1 MPATIRIKRSSNV
14 DTPANLKVGEI
25 AYSYADTS
33 KKLFIGIGPEINVTG
48 DASRVATI
56 GGEYFTTLFPD
67 NPGIA
72 QDGRLV
78 LLDDSRGLDYLKL
91 QSLVGDSGSF
101 NNLSV
106 DSAYIR
112 FFNAD
117 SAVIKGLISD
127 SAHITFLE
135 ADSAYIHDL
144 RVDSAYIQFA
154 DIDSSHIDN
163 LRVDS
168 AYIRHFDMDSGHID
182 NVSIDSAYIKYMD
195 VDSGHVDNLTVD
207 SAYIK
212 YADIDSGHI
221 DNVSI
226 DSAYIKYAD
235 IDSGHIDN
243 VSIDSA
249 YIKYMDVD
257 SGHIDNVTIDS
268 AYIKYA
274 DIDSAYINDVTI
286 DSAYIKYALI
296 DHTDIDSADIGQV
309 DIDSAYISRADIDSA
324 YVGQLMSDSARITYA
339 HIETSYQ
346 PLITGPAEIVIDPA
360 GIGDNTG
367 RVLIKGDLQ
376 VDGIQTI
383 INSTTVTVND
393 KNIILADEAMDSAA
407 ADGAGIT
414 VFSNRSYND
423 PVHGRGSFT
432 YQADASGFQGQVSP
446 APGLWKSSLPMEI
459 AGGLHIGGKLSGVD
473 SAHIARISGSSIL
486 YDSGRIGQ
494 FVSDSA
500 MIRELEGLRA
510 VYALGYF
517 DKIFVDSIYSL
528 QLTPH
533 GILSSEP
540 GQGRLINDDGFIRT
554 QNRTWQDHLGSL
566 DGIHFGKETVNGKG
580 PDPTA
585 DSSYYHLTLTK
596 SGNIFAEGFRIGGD
610 YHKPTGQSASLTL
623 NYGSQTGKG
632 TSYAHDFYG
641 LELNDSQLTSTLQ
654 KNVFKSDYSFDSAT
668 IGGGVHA
675 VLYDSVGN
683 PGSSL
688 ISLKGALDSNLIS
701 FHKDGSI
708 DFYGNMYRKGERFI
722 GGGIFEKQF
731 SPYDVNDV
739 FYLPTIREPGVTDVF
754 QIGARM
760 GIGTDRPA
768 HALDF
773 RTDTTLI
780 GNLFQV
786 SGKLN
791 TSAQY
796 YALNPVGAGSPSI
809 NDQYQIVVDLDSDK
823 SRMIFDPAKARFR
836 AGYFVT
842 GTIKNT
848 EMGTYSTAFG
858 KNTIAKGTASYAQG
872 DSSETYAD
880 GSFVSGIKSIIGA
893 GATTSIAIG
902 KENIISGNALTS
914 IAFGEGNEITS
925 SQGIA
930 IGKDNTAVGEK
941 AISIGDTQVTSGTG
955 AVGIG
960 IGNQITGSAS
970 IAIGGTSAAGNT
982 VSATNSVALGFSHNI
997 AGSYNFAF
1005 GEGITFPSTAQ
1016 GSFGFGKNV
1025 NVGGDRSIGINLG
1038 TGQAGT
1044 VGEFLPLSNTHD
1056 NFMSIQ
1062 GGNVTIGSD
1071 SDLTRMAVPVSSG
1084 VGNLYVTGDLIY
1096 SGENL
1101 KLLADGTLLQ
1111 NSPWS
1116 DNGLQITYTNGN
1128 KPIGMHVAVP
1138 NVPVEAE
1145 GNRGFIFR
1153 GNYSGSYTSKIGQGE
1168 PFFDSADTTKA
1179 LSSFSNVSSNV
1190 SLMAYY
1196 PLGDVFRVGQINANA
1211 DHRND
1216 TIGAHSIGMGYFN
1229 RVDGD
1234 YGVVLGGDQS
1244 RVDGN
1249 YSVAIGGR
1257 YLKADGQYA
1266 TNIGGYTNSTANRTN
1281 VTGNYSSNFG
1291 GSYAL
1296 TVGGTYNTNV
1306 GGYQN
1311 TMLGNYNIIAGG
1323 YINETTADAEW
1334 GAIVGGQHNDLAG
1347 DIGVIIGGYNNDITS
1362 TSTTSGIFSSYSS
1375 EISGDHGVIVGGQS
1389 VTISSGGSTTGNAS
1403 LGGYSINI
1411 SGDNNTNVGG
1421 YSNTLTG
1428 GRWNTT
1434 VGGRALEITAN
1445 ANYSINL
1452 GGYNNA
1458 IDASYSANIAGE
1470 NTDIGTNANY
1480 SVNVGGYNTH
1490 LDAGYSVNIGGY
1502 NTDIG
1507 DVSGN
1512 LSTSYS
1518 INIGGYGNKIGS
1530 SARTVANSVVIG
1542 GASGNPNEMRSTNS
1556 YFMGEGNK
1564 DSATAHS
1571 TYQIYSGGPLVYGV
1585 GSLGTQSKNYW
1596 IGFNNTVAGG
1606 STGYIN
1612 VTPATNVSE
1621 NFIFGQGN
1629 TIHTT
1634 NGKGNFIIGR
1644 DVTLTGNQENQII
1657 LNNPDSAL
1665 DTYLDN
1671 TKVAIGKHTAE
1682 YALDIR
1688 GTLRIGGSKVN
1699 GVNQVGG
1706 DSYIAS
1712 ILINDQDIR
1721 DYVAGVDPSNK
1732 QIEIEQP
1739 AVALP
1744 TATVV
1749 SIEQSNPGI
1758 VIIRNTNGILTDGK
1772 TVEFSLPSLTNIGQF
1787 LNDSI
1792 FAIKNVVGG
1801 IGDSFELYDG
1811 ATFADVATRVGVNT
1825 SKGTVRNKGV
1835 AGNITLGTGTPNVGT
1850 AYDSSQFD
1858 SAGTAAN
1865 GVPTAEIVFGQ
1876 YLSLKALPI
1885 VAGGAGTIAPKRFQS
1900 SVIIDSDLIVQ
1911 GTVTLNDSV
1920 GIGKDLVVGG
1930 NLDVSTGYLKTGGY
1944 LDVNTH
1950 GKFGDSVTIG
1960 TSLDV
1965 GTTAV
1970 IGDSVQISGDLTVAG
1985 AVTLSGGIK
1994 TATTFKST
2002 DSMQIG
2008 GRLSGVTNLDM
2019 AGGIK
2024 TATTFKSTDS
2034 MQIGGRL
2041 SGVTNLDMAGAIQ
2054 TVTTYKGTD
2063 SMQIGGRLSGVT
2075 NLDMAGSL
2083 ETVTTYKGTDS
2094 MQIGGRLSGVTNLD
2108 MAGSLETVTTYK
2120 GTDSMQ
2126 IGGRLSGVTNL
2137 DMAGAIQTAT
2147 TFKSTDSMT
2156 IGGRLSGV
2164 TNLDMAGAIQT
2175 VTTFKSTD
2183 SMTIGG
2189 DLTVAGAVSGVTSL
2203 TASGPITFA
2212 DSIRIGG
2219 SVRWLDNSVD
2229 DSFYIGNLSFDSY
2242 VLRPNSKILSSV
2254 VSYFDTD
2261 YVQQRVD
2268 SFNSWVIYPDAL
2280 VYNPNDGHKT
2290 VAIGLTNNQ
2299 TWTGWNPD
2307 INGGGNAAY
2316 ASNLSKTGTTIDDAT
2331 DDSNLTLTS
2340 YNTRHTDFSSGVG
2353 DSIGLDVQGRIN
2365 IRTTDKEGDDYI
2377 SNPPIV
2383 FSGDGGTQTAW
2394 PNKSWLRQTG
2404 YIDQPYIRSKIDAE
2418 FLQEAFTANST
2429 ASEESKAFF
2438 RSMLDSAYIISVWD
2452 SDYYWKHD
2460 SFNAV
2465 YIGAPGQLY
2474 DGTHASGLYYDGS
2487 IKVAINKRG
2496 DSATHNLDLR
2506 GNARFEKNL
2515 LVEDSVTIAGS
2526 LSGVTSLDASG
2537 PVTFADSMQIG
2548 GSLSGV
2554 TRLTTSDSVV
2564 IGGSLRV
2571 ESDLTIGGGL
2581 TTIGHF
2587 NIDSFVNIGG
2597 AVKIGSFN
2605 GRDSGDG
2612 LGVYD
2617 ASQIKGKNGLYVGDS
2632 THLRGGL
2639 KVLGHDNVLQE
2650 AYTFTIDSNYVQE
2663 TQTVSLNNTQIQN
2676 AFGPNDADS
2685 HIVLSFTDSVD
2696 FNFLRITR
2704 TTSAGATVLLN
2715 RYIDY
2720 DSLGN
2725 RTLFDSSQYGYGSP
2739 SHNLMTNENRLKNVY
2754 IKEPSVLNTDTQLHG
2769 AELVA
2774 QSDSNSKLSII
2785 IGDTIIAVGGTSIP
2799 RVSNI
2804 IDDANNSLAINAGIS
2819 LFGVVDPIVKL
2830 TDSIG
2835 VVKGQL
2841 LKDRDFTIVDSFEI
2855 RVFSDLNVVPGLF
2868 PSAYGVTD
2876 SAKMILGDKI
2886 TIQDRT
2892 PTLTSRTEI
2901 VGPTNLFGHV
2911 TLGNEAMAHAAYP
2924 GYPHTGSRLT
2934 THDSFVVK
2942 GGMHFESSGDPV
2954 NRKRIQFDADVH
2966 VDSGKVWYF
2975 GPKKTVSHKVP
2986 ASLIDATQDAYGH
2999 YQNINPATTFDS
3011 NLIVGMDSHIVQH
3024 VKATTDPIDLNAT
3037 RLTVN
3042 NLSIR
3047 DGSVFLYGPLRTR
3060 SHLKQ
3065 DSDGIGGLLGKV
3077 ESDGSYDGTITGIQR
3092 YIDSQYQVT
3101 LDSHVVDILQNPP
3114 LPVLN
3119 FLKPVTFSKPVIM
3132 QDSLTVQFVNADSA
3146 SIDQLVSDSAY
3157 IKYARI
3163 DSSYI
3168 SQLIVDSSRIGHL
3181 IVTDSAT
3188 IKQFTSDSAR
3198 ISQLDVDSAYIKLLK
3213 ADQILDTYI
3222 SQLLVDSA
3230 NIGQLDVDSAY
3241 IKQLK
3246 WDVVDSGYIKY
3257 AQIDDAYISQLL
3269 VDSARISQLDVD
3281 SAYIKT
3287 AKIDSSYQT
3296 LIRGPSEITIDPLDV
3311 GTNTGK
3317 IHVKGSFE
3325 LTNGDFTLDSMSRMF
3340 VGEPIDFYKYE
3351 SDGSGNKTTFPENVL
3366 NPNHEGQ
3373 KYQRFQHFFDRSS
3386 NHFQTFDNT
3395 KVDAGNVVYKYESDG
3410 SPVISGKG
3418 FTTPTGNLHH
3428 ILVDSFDVVN
3438 TDNSLNIFRKTHRLD
3453 LDSHIG
3459 RIVDSDYIGIR
3470 LQTPWKIENVSLGV
3484 QKKIF
3489 YDDEGAVII
3498 GPKSLLTGD
3507 LATRFVVDSGNVMFL
3522 SNNFQSGIS
3531 IGAGGA
3537 GIADNDV
3544 STVIRG
3550 NVPNKGAEAR
3560 FMWIP
3565 QRGALRIGALDQAG
3579 AADYWEDSEVGYQSI
3594 AIGNNTKAS
3603 HFSTALGFNVQVGE
3617 VKKSAT
3623 SASKN
3628 NNNSVAFGQGID
3640 MPQRNSVAMG
3650 IGIITR
3656 PTSNSS
3662 GTPVPNNP
3670 FIYNKE
3676 QIVSLG
3682 SKINSAGSFNTSLG
3696 NRITIGFNTG
3706 IANDQSSFPFMNPS
3720 TANNVTAIGRDLLAY
3735 KTSDRSLMIGA
3746 NSVVKKED
3754 TTSIGNNNQ
3763 LDKQYTIAIGND
3775 NLLQKE
3781 DALAIGQNIIMRS
3794 SAQGAVGVG
3803 KEVTV
3808 HGKNAVAMG
3817 RNVHVTSGTGAVA
3830 IGADGKVT
3838 GTGGVFVGS
3847 QGTASQKSVAVGSS
3861 VFAGN
3866 HGVAIGKNV
3875 RSHGSQGS
3883 IALGYNAYSGS
3894 GGFAIGNNVVGK
3906 TGAVMVGQG
3915 NSGANYST
3923 IFGLNSTSKTGGVA
3937 IGSYVQNT
3945 GNYAV
3950 AMGRSVQAAAA
3961 TAAMGIYVKT
3971 LGARSVAIG
3980 GGTSALP
3987 NVARQDAVSIGYSN
4001 DAGSKSVVIGKN
4013 NTMLAGT
4020 SSIPGITVG
4029 TDNTNNSK
4037 ANIYGSNNS
4046 GNSYVSVYGSGQS
4059 GASTSS
4065 TNTPSTAMVYG
4076 IGNTITANG
4085 GLAFGKQN
4093 IVELNGLAF
4102 GSSNDVQKEGLA
4114 FGYDNEV
4121 NLGIGNG
4128 NTTHSI
4134 AFGRGNA
4141 SDTEAIALGRNNVA
4155 THGAIAI
4162 GNTVTATGATGNQGG
4177 IGLGRNITVYGQNAL
4192 GLGTNITVGGAIN
4205 SAANSVGIGLGTT
4218 ATTVSTDNTLSIQG
4232 GQVVIEQDEINI
4244 VPATA
4249 IQYKSEAAYGSYGD
4263 GGTDISCEKVNENGR
4278 AGIKYALEVNGPI
4291 NVNGTDA
4298 AGNEHDFYMQGMR
4311 LYNYIRYVAADSAWI
4326 LSAADQE
4333 YVEGIINKEYLRTTC
4348 TNDTFFQK
4356 SPSGG
4361 ASHLVYK
4368 GATDFEFVGI
4378 NLDNTTADKTPGY
4391 LRYGPDDQ
4399 GVYKSNVNYTL
4410 DVNGNVNLEGLTYQ
4424 GDVILPTGGLDSNIY
4439 LNHYTNQIYYQITP
4453 DSATAF
4459 FDSAYVADRYSFGS
4473 NPSGADSNAIINM
4486 VDEDFINQL
4495 VRPVWPDSAYIDG
4508 KLDSVVGGDIIA
4520 FRVKHI
4526 LSAKYGDLTTLEKA
4540 LGRGEAQ
4547 FTNPTGFEATYGTKV
4562 GIGKI
4567 TYSHWDSNPSRV
4579 GVQTQLR
4586 TSGVTGVTAG
4596 QEAIETLGPTIGNL
4610 TTGMGLAVGGKV
4622 VIHGTQEPITGATE
4636 LPALEI
4642 FNGHI
4647 EVNGE
4652 KLVLDTPWDE
4662 GASYT
4667 TYKSPNKFIGIGK
4680 ISPSFHF
4687 DVNGKINA
4695 DSGLFVDG
4703 TNIKDIYDSDWVKTT
4718 ITEDY
4723 IKTDLNVD
4731 SAYIMSTHKAVG
4743 DIIPALDTVYDLGS
4757 PTERFR
4763 DIYLSGNS
4771 ISLGEVII
4779 SSNASGLELSDSAGN
4794 LLKFGGIDSDAISHF
4809 IDSSY
4814 VQLRADSNWI
4824 FSAVTQ
4830 EYVRSKADSNYI
4842 KSFIN
4847 SSYVFNITDTKYD
4860 SALFLSAADSD
4871 YVKTVAS
4878 SDYVLGIADSDYVK
4892 TVASSG
4898 YVLGIA
4904 DSNYVK
4910 TFINSAYVLG
4920 IADSNYLKVNIDSS
4934 YIKGIITPAYVKT
4947 SNNIDSA
4954 FIKGIADSN
4963 HIQSAADSNYLKTH
4977 IDSSYVK
4984 GIADS
4989 SYVKGF
4995 IDSAYVFNITDTKY
5009 DSAFILSA
5017 ADSAYVTTVIDAKLA
5032 ATGHILP
5039 ELDSAFDIG
5048 SPTKKFKDLYLS
5060 GSTINIGNTRITAAP
5075 AGLKITDNV
5084 GNDAKVLGIDS
5095 DAILGFVDSAYVD
5108 LRVPFNKVTIPH
5120 ILGIADS
5127 SHIKTHADSNYVKTF
5142 IDSEYVK
5149 GIADSGY
5156 IQGFISTPYIRGI
5169 IDSAHINPIT
5179 GIGTRDVDF
5188 GGNTIYYNNTFAF
5201 TNQLPSATTYKGMV
5215 VYDNQAQLPK
5225 IAVGAD
5231 WHELARTSDI
5241 RAIADSAVATLVA
5254 SAPAA
5259 LDTLNELAAAMGDD
5273 ANFSTTLTNSIAA
5286 KLPLSGGTMTGAI
5299 DMGSNNITTTG
5310 KMLYSN
5316 VYSAEGDLPSAS
5328 TYHGMFAHV
5337 HGTGKG
5343 YFAHAG
5349 NWVKLAN
5356 FDDISSTV
5364 DSAYVAARTNA
5375 GTDSASIVNMIDS
5388 AYVQARQTSGGGG
5401 GGLDSSL
5408 TISLID
5414 SAYVSARSGSTAFT
5428 SSITSYYYTAT
5439 ANQTVFTGSDNNS
5452 ANLSYDVNSVTVFLN
5467 GINLLKGT
5475 DYNTTDTSTIT
5486 LVTGAKVGDE
5496 LVINAL
5502 SQISA
5507 SSGAINASVISVVD
5521 SAYVA
5526 ARTTAGTDSASIIN
5540 MIDSDYVAARSSS
5553 SGGGLTIS
5561 DNPPASPSVGSMWFD
5576 PEALETYVY
5585 YTDSDNTSQWVKS
5598 NPTGIGLSAVTSIVD
5613 SDYVAARTTAGAAN
5627 WTEITST
5634 PVTATANQR
5643 LIIDTSTTKTINLPV
5658 SANLGDEIR
5667 FIDGTGNAN
5676 TNNITINRNGHK
5688 IEASDSDLTVD
5699 VDRAAFGLVY
5709 YNATN
5714 GWLFTEK

>member
-1 MPATIRIKRSSNV
+1 
-14 DTPANLKVGEI
+14 
-25 AYSYADTS
+25 
-33 KKLFIGIGPEINVTG
+33 
-48 DASRVATI
+48 
-56 GGEYFTTLFPD
+56 
-67 NPGIA
+67 
-72 QDGRLV
+72 
-78 LLDDSRGLDYLKL
+78 
-91 QSLVGDSGSF
+91 
-101 NNLSV
+101 
-106 DSAYIR
+106 
-112 FFNAD
+112 
-117 SAVIKGLISD
+117 
-127 SAHITFLE
+127 
-135 ADSAYIHDL
+135 
-144 RVDSAYIQFA
+144 
-154 DIDSSHIDN
+154 
-163 LRVDS
+163 
-168 AYIRHFDMDSGHID
+168 
-182 NVSIDSAYIKYMD
+182 
-195 VDSGHVDNLTVD
+195 
-207 SAYIK
+207 
-212 YADIDSGHI
+212 
-221 DNVSI
+221 
-226 DSAYIKYAD
+226 
-235 IDSGHIDN
+235 
-243 VSIDSA
+243 
-249 YIKYMDVD
+249 
-257 SGHIDNVTIDS
+257 
-268 AYIKYA
+268 
-274 DIDSAYINDVTI
+274 
-286 DSAYIKYALI
+286 
-296 DHTDIDSADIGQV
+296 
-309 DIDSAYISRADIDSA
+309 
-324 YVGQLMSDSARITYA
+324 MSDSAKITYA

-346 PLITGPAEIVIDPA
+346 PLITGPADIVIDPSA
-360 GIGDNTG
+360 IDSNSG
-367 RVLIKGDLQ
+367 RVIIKGDLQ

-383 INSTTVTVND
+383 INSTTVSVND
-393 KNIILADEAMDSAA
+393 KNIILADSAMDSAA

-414 VFSNRSYND
+414 VFSNRSYNS
-423 PVHGRGSFT
+423 PIHGRGSFT

-500 MIRELEGLRA
+500 MISELEGLRA
-510 VYALGYF
+510 VYDLGYF
-517 DKIFVDSIYSL
+517 DKIFVDSMYSL

-623 NYGSQTGKG
+623 NYGSQTGRG

-675 VLYDSVGN
+675 VLYDSVGT

-731 SPYDVNDV
+731 SPYDINDV

-754 QIGARM
+754 QIGARI
-760 GIGTDRPA
+760 GIGTNRPA
-768 HALDF
+768 HAFDF

-786 SGKLN
+786 SGRLN

-796 YALNPVGAGSPSI
+796 YALNTVGAGSPSI

-823 SRMIFDPAKARFR
+823 SRMMFDPAKARFR

-880 GSFVSGIKSIIGA
+880 GSFVSGTKSIINA

-902 KENIISGNALTS
+902 KENIVSANALTS
-914 IAFGEGNEITS
+914 IAFGEGNQITS

-930 IGKDNTAVGEK
+930 IGKANTGVGDK
-941 AISIGDTQVTSGTG
+941 SISIGDTQVTSGTG
-955 AVGIG
+955 AVAIG

-1016 GSFGFGKNV
+1016 GSFAFGKNV

-1044 VGEFLPLSNTHD
+1044 VGEFIPLSNTHD

-1101 KLLADGTLLQ
+1101 KLLPDGTLLQ

-1266 TNIGGYTNSTANRTN
+1266 TNIGGYTNSTSNRTN

-1311 TMLGNYNIIAGG
+1311 NMLGNYNIIAGG

-1362 TSTTSGIFSSYSS
+1362 ASTTSGIFSSYSS
-1375 EISGDHGVIVGGQS
+1375 EISGDYNAIIGGLSNSLSGSRGVIVGGES

-1434 VGGRALEITAN
+1434 VGGRGLQITAN

-1452 GGYNNA
+1452 GGYNND
-1458 IDASYSANIAGE
+1458 IDASYSANIAGQ

-1490 LDAGYSVNIGGY
+1490 IDAEYSVNIGGY

-1507 DVSGN
+1507 DASGN

-1518 INIGGYGNKIGS
+1518 INIGGYDNKIGS

-1556 YFMGEGNK
+1556 YFIGEGNK

-1772 TVEFSLPSLTNIGQF
+1772 TVEFNLPSLTNIGQF

-1811 ATFADVATRVGVNT
+1811 ATFADVSTRVGVNT
-1825 SKGTVRNKGV
+1825 SKGTTRNKGAV
-1835 AGNITLGTGTPNVGT
+1835 GNITLGTGTPNVGT

-1885 VAGGAGTIAPKRFQS
+1885 VTGGAGTIAPKRFKS

-2024 TATTFKSTDS
+2024 TATTFKS
-2034 MQIGGRL
+2034 
-2041 SGVTNLDMAGAIQ
+2041 
-2054 TVTTYKGTD
+2054 TD

-2331 DDSNLTLTS
+2331 DDSNLTLAS
-2340 YNTRHTDFSSGVG
+2340 YNTRHTSFSSGVG

-2365 IRTTDKEGDDYI
+2365 IRTTDKEGDDYL

-2383 FSGDGGTQTAW
+2383 FSGDGGSQTAW

-2404 YIDQPYIRSKIDAE
+2404 YIDQPYIRSKIDAD
-2418 FLQEAFTANST
+2418 FLQETFTANPS
-2429 ASEESKAFF
+2429 ASAASKAFF
-2438 RSMLDSAYIISVWD
+2438 RSLLDSAYIISIWD

-2554 TRLTTSDSVV
+2554 TRLTTSDSAF
-2564 IGGSLRV
+2564 IGGNLHV

-2581 TTIGHF
+2581 TTIGFF

-2639 KVLGHDNVLQE
+2639 KVLGHDNVLEE
-2650 AYTFTIDSNYVQE
+2650 AYVFTIDSNYVQE

-2685 HIVLSFTDSVD
+2685 HIVLSFTDSVNFD
-2696 FNFLRITR
+2696 FLRITR
-2704 TTSAGATVLLN
+2704 TTSGGATVLLN

-2725 RTLFDSSQYGYGSP
+2725 RTLFDSSQYGYGGP
-2739 SHNLMTNENRLKNVY
+2739 SHNLMTNTNRLKNVY
-2754 IKEPSVLNTDTQLHG
+2754 IKEPSVLNSDTQLHG
-2769 AELVA
+2769 AELIP
-2774 QSDSNSKLSII
+2774 QNDSNSKPSII
-2785 IGDTIIAVGGTSIP
+2785 IGDRIIAVGGTSIP

-2804 IDDANNSLAINAGIS
+2804 IDNAGNSLAINAGLS

-2835 VVKGQL
+2835 TVKGQL

-2876 SAKMILGDKI
+2876 SASMILGDKI

-2911 TLGNEAMAHAAYP
+2911 TLGSEAMAHAAYP

-2966 VDSGKVWYF
+2966 VDSGKTWFF
-2975 GPKKTVSHKVP
+2975 GPKKTVTHVVP
-2986 ASLIDATQDAYGH
+2986 RSLIDATKDAYGH
-2999 YQNINPATTFDS
+2999 YQNINPETTFDS
-3011 NLIVGMDSHIVQH
+3011 HLIVGMDSHIVKN
-3024 VKATTDPIDLNAT
+3024 VTATTDPIGLNAVT
-3037 RLTVN
+3037 FTVN
-3042 NLSIR
+3042 NLAIR
-3047 DGSVFLYGPLRTR
+3047 PGNDFLFGPLRTKQE
-3060 SHLKQ
+3060 LKQ

-3077 ESDGSYDGTITGIQR
+3077 ESDGSYNGTITGNQR
-3092 YIDSQYQVT
+3092 YVDVQYQVT

-3119 FLKPVTFSKPVIM
+3119 FLKPVTFSKPVVM
-3132 QDSLTVQFVNADSA
+3132 QDSLSVKFVDADSA
-3146 SIDQLVSDSAY
+3146 SIDQLISDSAY

-3168 SQLIVDSSRIGHL
+3168 SQLIVDSSTIGHL

-3198 ISQLDVDSAYIKLLK
+3198 ISQLDADSAYIKILK

-3246 WDVVDSGYIKY
+3246 WDVVDSAYIKY
-3257 AQIDDAYISQLL
+3257 AQIDDAYVSQLL

-3340 VGEPIDFYKYE
+3340 VGEPVDFYKYE
-3351 SDGSGNKTTFPENVL
+3351 SDGSGNRTTFPENVL
-3366 NPNHEGQ
+3366 NPNHENH

-3395 KVDAGNVVYKYESDG
+3395 KVDAGNVVFKYESDG
-3410 SPVISGKG
+3410 SPVLGGKS

-3438 TDNSLNIFRKTHRLD
+3438 TDKSLNIFRKTHRLD

-3498 GPKSLLTGD
+3498 GPKTLLTGD

-3531 IGAGGA
+3531 TGAGGA

-3565 QRGALRIGALDQAG
+3565 QRGALRIGALDGFG
-3579 AADYWEDSEVGYQSI
+3579 ASNYWEDSEVGYQSI

-3603 HFSTALGFNVQVGE
+3603 HFSTALGFDVKVGE

-3623 SASKN
+3623 TASKN
-3628 NNNSVAFGQGID
+3628 NNNSVALGQGID

-3650 IGIITR
+3650 IGIIAR
-3656 PTSNSS
+3656 PTNNTS

-3682 SKINSAGSFNTSLG
+3682 SKINSAGAFNTSLG
-3696 NRITIGFNTG
+3696 NRITIGYNVG
-3706 IANDQSSFPFMNPS
+3706 IANDQSSFPLMNPS

-3735 KTSDRSLMIGA
+3735 RTSDRSLMIGA

-3781 DALAIGQNIIMRS
+3781 DALAVGQNIIMRS
-3794 SAQGAVGVG
+3794 SAKGAVGVG

-3830 IGADGKVT
+3830 IGADGKAT

-3847 QGTASQKSVAVGSS
+3847 QGTASSKSVAVGSS
-3861 VFAGN
+3861 VFAGSN
-3866 HGVAIGKNV
+3866 GVAIGKNV

-3950 AMGRSVQAAAA
+3950 AMGRSVQAAGA

-4013 NTMLAGT
+4013 NTMGAGT

-4093 IVELNGLAF
+4093 VVELNGLAF

-4121 NLGIGNG
+4121 NLGSGNS

-4134 AFGRGNA
+4134 AFGRGNT
-4141 SDTEAIALGRNNVA
+4141 SDTEAIALGRNNIA

-4162 GNTVTATGATGNQGG
+4162 GNTVTATGAAGNQGG

-4192 GLGTNITVGGAIN
+4192 GLGTNITVGGAVN

-4249 IQYKSEAAYGSYGD
+4249 IQYKSAAAYGSYGD
-4263 GGTDISCEKVNENGR
+4263 GGTDITCEKVNENGR
-4278 AGIKYALEVNGPI
+4278 AGTKYALEVNGPI

-4326 LSAADQE
+4326 LTAADQE

-4368 GATDFEFVGI
+4368 GANDFEFVGI
-4378 NLDNTTADKTPGY
+4378 NLDNSTATLTPGY
-4391 LRYGPDDQ
+4391 LRYGPDSN
-4399 GVYKSNVNYTL
+4399 GVYKTNVNYTL

-4439 LNHYTNQIYYQITP
+4439 LNHYTNVINYQITP
-4453 DSATAF
+4453 DSATEF
-4459 FDSAYVADRYSFGS
+4459 FDSAYVAERYSFGA
-4473 NPSGADSNAIINM
+4473 NPSGADSSAIIEM
-4486 VDEDFINQL
+4486 IDEDYINDL
-4495 VRPVWPDSAYIDG
+4495 VRTAWPDSAYIND

-4547 FTNPTGFEATYGTKV
+4547 FTNPTGFEATHGTKV

-4567 TYSHWDSNPSRV
+4567 SYSHWDSNPSRV

-4610 TTGMGLAVGGKV
+4610 TTGTGLAVGGKV
-4622 VIHGTQEPITGATE
+4622 VIHGTQEPITGAAE
-4636 LPALEI
+4636 QPALEI

-4652 KLVLDTPWDE
+4652 KLVLETPWDE

-4667 TYKSPNKFIGIGK
+4667 TYKSPSKFIGVGK
-4680 ISPSFHF
+4680 LSPSFTF

-4695 DSGLFVDG
+4695 DSGFFIDG
-4703 TNIKDIYDSDWVKTT
+4703 TNISEIYDSDWVKTT
-4718 ITEDY
+4718 VTEDY
-4723 IKTDLNVD
+4723 VKTELNID

-4743 DIIPALDTVYDLGS
+4743 DIIPALDTIYDLGS

-4842 KSFIN
+4842 KSFID
-4847 SSYVFNITDTKYD
+4847 SAYVFSITDGKYD

-4878 SDYVLGIADSDYVK
+4878 SGYVLGIADSNYVK

-4995 IDSAYVFNITDTKY
+4995 MDSAYVFNITDTKY

-5039 ELDSAFDIG
+5039 ELDSAFDLG

-5075 AGLKITDNV
+5075 AGLKVTDNA
-5084 GNDAKVLGIDS
+5084 GNSAKVLGIDS

-5241 RAIADSAVATLVA
+5241 RSIADSAAAALVA

-5259 LDTLNELAAAMGDD
+5259 LDTLNELAAAIGDD

-5316 VYSAEGDLPSAS
+5316 VYSVEGDLPSAS

-5364 DSAYVAARTNA
+5364 DSAYVQARQTS
-5375 GTDSASIVNMIDS
+5375 GGGGSVDSASIIALVDS
-5388 AYVQARQTSGGGG
+5388 AYVQARQTSGGG
-5401 GGLDSSL
+5401 
-5408 TISLID
+5408 
-5414 SAYVSARSGSTAFT
+5414 SGSFT
-5428 SSITSYYYTAT
+5428 STITSYYYTAT
-5439 ANQTVFTGSDNNS
+5439 SNQTVFTGSDQNS
-5452 ANLSYDVNSVTVFLN
+5452 NTLNYSVNSVTVFLN
-5467 GINLLKGT
+5467 GINLLKGV
-5475 DYNTTDTSTIT
+5475 DYNTTSSSTIT
-5486 LVTGAKVGDE
+5486 LINAANSGDE
-5496 LVINAL
+5496 IVINAL
-5502 SQISA
+5502 SQIGASTSTINSA
-5507 SSGAINASVISVVD
+5507 VSSVVD

-5526 ARTTAGTDSASIIN
+5526 ARVTAGTDSASIIN
-5540 MIDSDYVAARSSS
+5540 MIDSAYVAARSSS

-5576 PEALETYVY
+5576 PEVLETYVY

-5598 NPTGIGLSAVTSIVD
+5598 NPTGIGISSVTTLVD
-5613 SDYVAARTTAGAAN
+5613 SAYVAARTTAGAAN

-5634 PVTATANQR
+5634 PITATANQR
-5643 LIIDTSTTKTINLPV
+5643 LIIDTSTAKTINLPV

-5688 IEASDSDLTVD
+5688 IEASDSDLTID

-5709 YNATN
+5709 YNVAN

>member
-1 MPATIRIKRSSNV
+1 
-14 DTPANLKVGEI
+14 
-25 AYSYADTS
+25 
-33 KKLFIGIGPEINVTG
+33 
-48 DASRVATI
+48 
-56 GGEYFTTLFPD
+56 
-67 NPGIA
+67 
-72 QDGRLV
+72 
-78 LLDDSRGLDYLKL
+78 
-91 QSLVGDSGSF
+91 
-101 NNLSV
+101 
-106 DSAYIR
+106 
-112 FFNAD
+112 
-117 SAVIKGLISD
+117 
-127 SAHITFLE
+127 
-135 ADSAYIHDL
+135 
-144 RVDSAYIQFA
+144 
-154 DIDSSHIDN
+154 
-163 LRVDS
+163 
-168 AYIRHFDMDSGHID
+168 
-182 NVSIDSAYIKYMD
+182 
-195 VDSGHVDNLTVD
+195 
-207 SAYIK
+207 
-212 YADIDSGHI
+212 
-221 DNVSI
+221 
-226 DSAYIKYAD
+226 
-235 IDSGHIDN
+235 
-243 VSIDSA
+243 
-249 YIKYMDVD
+249 
-257 SGHIDNVTIDS
+257 
-268 AYIKYA
+268 
-274 DIDSAYINDVTI
+274 
-286 DSAYIKYALI
+286 
-296 DHTDIDSADIGQV
+296 
-309 DIDSAYISRADIDSA
+309 
-324 YVGQLMSDSARITYA
+324 
-339 HIETSYQ
+339 
-346 PLITGPAEIVIDPA
+346 
-360 GIGDNTG
+360 
-367 RVLIKGDLQ
+367 
-376 VDGIQTI
+376 
-383 INSTTVTVND
+383 
-393 KNIILADEAMDSAA
+393 
-407 ADGAGIT
+407 
-414 VFSNRSYND
+414 
-423 PVHGRGSFT
+423 
-432 YQADASGFQGQVSP
+432 
-446 APGLWKSSLPMEI
+446 
-459 AGGLHIGGKLSGVD
+459 
-473 SAHIARISGSSIL
+473 
-486 YDSGRIGQ
+486 
-494 FVSDSA
+494 
-500 MIRELEGLRA
+500 
-510 VYALGYF
+510 
-517 DKIFVDSIYSL
+517 
-528 QLTPH
+528 
-533 GILSSEP
+533 
-540 GQGRLINDDGFIRT
+540 
-554 QNRTWQDHLGSL
+554 
-566 DGIHFGKETVNGKG
+566 
-580 PDPTA
+580 
-585 DSSYYHLTLTK
+585 
-596 SGNIFAEGFRIGGD
+596 
-610 YHKPTGQSASLTL
+610 
-623 NYGSQTGKG
+623 
-632 TSYAHDFYG
+632 
-641 LELNDSQLTSTLQ
+641 
-654 KNVFKSDYSFDSAT
+654 
-668 IGGGVHA
+668 
-675 VLYDSVGN
+675 
-683 PGSSL
+683 
-688 ISLKGALDSNLIS
+688 
-701 FHKDGSI
+701 
-708 DFYGNMYRKGERFI
+708 
-722 GGGIFEKQF
+722 
-731 SPYDVNDV
+731 
-739 FYLPTIREPGVTDVF
+739 
-754 QIGARM
+754 
-760 GIGTDRPA
+760 
-768 HALDF
+768 
-773 RTDTTLI
+773 
-780 GNLFQV
+780 
-786 SGKLN
+786 
-791 TSAQY
+791 
-796 YALNPVGAGSPSI
+796 
-809 NDQYQIVVDLDSDK
+809 
-823 SRMIFDPAKARFR
+823 
-836 AGYFVT
+836 
-842 GTIKNT
+842 
-848 EMGTYSTAFG
+848 
-858 KNTIAKGTASYAQG
+858 
-872 DSSETYAD
+872 
-880 GSFVSGIKSIIGA
+880 
-893 GATTSIAIG
+893 
-902 KENIISGNALTS
+902 
-914 IAFGEGNEITS
+914 
-925 SQGIA
+925 
-930 IGKDNTAVGEK
+930 
-941 AISIGDTQVTSGTG
+941 
-955 AVGIG
+955 
-960 IGNQITGSAS
+960 
-970 IAIGGTSAAGNT
+970 
-982 VSATNSVALGFSHNI
+982 
-997 AGSYNFAF
+997 
-1005 GEGITFPSTAQ
+1005 
-1016 GSFGFGKNV
+1016 
-1025 NVGGDRSIGINLG
+1025 
-1038 TGQAGT
+1038 
-1044 VGEFLPLSNTHD
+1044 
-1056 NFMSIQ
+1056 
-1062 GGNVTIGSD
+1062 
-1071 SDLTRMAVPVSSG
+1071 
-1084 VGNLYVTGDLIY
+1084 
-1096 SGENL
+1096 
-1101 KLLADGTLLQ
+1101 
-1111 NSPWS
+1111 
-1116 DNGLQITYTNGN
+1116 
-1128 KPIGMHVAVP
+1128 
-1138 NVPVEAE
+1138 
-1145 GNRGFIFR
+1145 
-1153 GNYSGSYTSKIGQGE
+1153 
-1168 PFFDSADTTKA
+1168 
-1179 LSSFSNVSSNV
+1179 
-1190 SLMAYY
+1190 
-1196 PLGDVFRVGQINANA
+1196 
-1211 DHRND
+1211 
-1216 TIGAHSIGMGYFN
+1216 
-1229 RVDGD
+1229 
-1234 YGVVLGGDQS
+1234 
-1244 RVDGN
+1244 
-1249 YSVAIGGR
+1249 
-1257 YLKADGQYA
+1257 
-1266 TNIGGYTNSTANRTN
+1266 
-1281 VTGNYSSNFG
+1281 
-1291 GSYAL
+1291 
-1296 TVGGTYNTNV
+1296 
-1306 GGYQN
+1306 
-1311 TMLGNYNIIAGG
+1311 
-1323 YINETTADAEW
+1323 
-1334 GAIVGGQHNDLAG
+1334 
-1347 DIGVIIGGYNNDITS
+1347 
-1362 TSTTSGIFSSYSS
+1362 
-1375 EISGDHGVIVGGQS
+1375 
-1389 VTISSGGSTTGNAS
+1389 
-1403 LGGYSINI
+1403 
-1411 SGDNNTNVGG
+1411 
-1421 YSNTLTG
+1421 
-1428 GRWNTT
+1428 
-1434 VGGRALEITAN
+1434 
-1445 ANYSINL
+1445 
-1452 GGYNNA
+1452 
-1458 IDASYSANIAGE
+1458 
-1470 NTDIGTNANY
+1470 
-1480 SVNVGGYNTH
+1480 
-1490 LDAGYSVNIGGY
+1490 
-1502 NTDIG
+1502 
-1507 DVSGN
+1507 
-1512 LSTSYS
+1512 
-1518 INIGGYGNKIGS
+1518 
-1530 SARTVANSVVIG
+1530 
-1542 GASGNPNEMRSTNS
+1542 
-1556 YFMGEGNK
+1556 
-1564 DSATAHS
+1564 
-1571 TYQIYSGGPLVYGV
+1571 
-1585 GSLGTQSKNYW
+1585 
-1596 IGFNNTVAGG
+1596 
-1606 STGYIN
+1606 
-1612 VTPATNVSE
+1612 
-1621 NFIFGQGN
+1621 
-1629 TIHTT
+1629 
-1634 NGKGNFIIGR
+1634 
-1644 DVTLTGNQENQII
+1644 
-1657 LNNPDSAL
+1657 
-1665 DTYLDN
+1665 
-1671 TKVAIGKHTAE
+1671 
-1682 YALDIR
+1682 
-1688 GTLRIGGSKVN
+1688 
-1699 GVNQVGG
+1699 
-1706 DSYIAS
+1706 
-1712 ILINDQDIR
+1712 
-1721 DYVAGVDPSNK
+1721 
-1732 QIEIEQP
+1732 
-1739 AVALP
+1739 
-1744 TATVV
+1744 
-1749 SIEQSNPGI
+1749 
-1758 VIIRNTNGILTDGK
+1758 
-1772 TVEFSLPSLTNIGQF
+1772 
-1787 LNDSI
+1787 
-1792 FAIKNVVGG
+1792 
-1801 IGDSFELYDG
+1801 
-1811 ATFADVATRVGVNT
+1811 
-1825 SKGTVRNKGV
+1825 
-1835 AGNITLGTGTPNVGT
+1835 
-1850 AYDSSQFD
+1850 
-1858 SAGTAAN
+1858 
-1865 GVPTAEIVFGQ
+1865 
-1876 YLSLKALPI
+1876 
-1885 VAGGAGTIAPKRFQS
+1885 
-1900 SVIIDSDLIVQ
+1900 
-1911 GTVTLNDSV
+1911 
-1920 GIGKDLVVGG
+1920 
-1930 NLDVSTGYLKTGGY
+1930 
-1944 LDVNTH
+1944 
-1950 GKFGDSVTIG
+1950 
-1960 TSLDV
+1960 
-1965 GTTAV
+1965 
-1970 IGDSVQISGDLTVAG
+1970 
-1985 AVTLSGGIK
+1985 
-1994 TATTFKST
+1994 
-2002 DSMQIG
+2002 
-2008 GRLSGVTNLDM
+2008 
-2019 AGGIK
+2019 
-2024 TATTFKSTDS
+2024 
-2034 MQIGGRL
+2034 
-2041 SGVTNLDMAGAIQ
+2041 
-2054 TVTTYKGTD
+2054 
-2063 SMQIGGRLSGVT
+2063 MQIGGRLSGVT

-2331 DDSNLTLTS
+2331 DDSNLTLAS
-2340 YNTRHTDFSSGVG
+2340 YNTRHTSFSSGVG

-2365 IRTTDKEGDDYI
+2365 IRTTDKEGDDYL

-2383 FSGDGGTQTAW
+2383 FSGDGGSQTAW

-2404 YIDQPYIRSKIDAE
+2404 YIDQPYIRSKIDAD
-2418 FLQEAFTANST
+2418 FLQETFTANPS
-2429 ASEESKAFF
+2429 ASAASKAFF
-2438 RSMLDSAYIISVWD
+2438 RSLLDSAYIISIWD

-2554 TRLTTSDSVV
+2554 TRLTTSDSAF
-2564 IGGSLRV
+2564 IGGNLHV

-2581 TTIGHF
+2581 TTIGFF

-2639 KVLGHDNVLQE
+2639 KVLGHDNVLEE
-2650 AYTFTIDSNYVQE
+2650 AYVFTIDSNYVQE

-2685 HIVLSFTDSVD
+2685 HIVLSFTDSVNFD
-2696 FNFLRITR
+2696 FLRITR
-2704 TTSAGATVLLN
+2704 TTSGGATVLLN

-2725 RTLFDSSQYGYGSP
+2725 RTLFDSSQYGYGGP
-2739 SHNLMTNENRLKNVY
+2739 SHNLMTNTNRLKNVY
-2754 IKEPSVLNTDTQLHG
+2754 IKEPSVLNSDTQLHG
-2769 AELVA
+2769 AELIP
-2774 QSDSNSKLSII
+2774 QNDSNSKPSII
-2785 IGDTIIAVGGTSIP
+2785 IGDRIIAVGGTSIP

-2804 IDDANNSLAINAGIS
+2804 IDNAGNSLAINAGLS

-2835 VVKGQL
+2835 TVKGQL

-2876 SAKMILGDKI
+2876 SASMILGDKI

-2911 TLGNEAMAHAAYP
+2911 TLGSEAMAHAAYP

-2966 VDSGKVWYF
+2966 VDSGKTWFF
-2975 GPKKTVSHKVP
+2975 GPKKTVTHVVP
-2986 ASLIDATQDAYGH
+2986 RSLIDATKDAYGH
-2999 YQNINPATTFDS
+2999 YQNINPETTFDS
-3011 NLIVGMDSHIVQH
+3011 HLIVGMDSHIVKN
-3024 VKATTDPIDLNAT
+3024 VTATTDPIGLNAVT
-3037 RLTVN
+3037 FTVN
-3042 NLSIR
+3042 NLAIR
-3047 DGSVFLYGPLRTR
+3047 PGNDFLFGPLRTKQE
-3060 SHLKQ
+3060 LKQ

-3077 ESDGSYDGTITGIQR
+3077 ESDGSYNGTITGNQR
-3092 YIDSQYQVT
+3092 YVDVQYQVT

-3119 FLKPVTFSKPVIM
+3119 FLKPVTFSKPVVM
-3132 QDSLTVQFVNADSA
+3132 QDSLSVKFVDADSA
-3146 SIDQLVSDSAY
+3146 SIDQLISDSAY

-3168 SQLIVDSSRIGHL
+3168 SQLIVDSSTIGHL

-3188 IKQFTSDSAR
+3188 IKQFTSDSAK
-3198 ISQLDVDSAYIKLLK
+3198 ISQLDADSAYIKILK

-3246 WDVVDSGYIKY
+3246 WDVVDSAYIKY
-3257 AQIDDAYISQLL
+3257 AQIDDAYVSQLL

-3340 VGEPIDFYKYE
+3340 VGEPVDFYKYE
-3351 SDGSGNKTTFPENVL
+3351 SDGSGNRTTFPENVL
-3366 NPNHEGQ
+3366 NPNHENH

-3395 KVDAGNVVYKYESDG
+3395 KVDAGNVVFKYESDG
-3410 SPVISGKG
+3410 SPVLGGKS

-3438 TDNSLNIFRKTHRLD
+3438 TDKSLNIFRKTHRLD

-3498 GPKSLLTGD
+3498 GPKTLLTGD

-3531 IGAGGA
+3531 TGAGGA

-3565 QRGALRIGALDQAG
+3565 QRGALRIGALDGFG
-3579 AADYWEDSEVGYQSI
+3579 ASNYWEDSEVGYQSI

-3603 HFSTALGFNVQVGE
+3603 HFSTALGFDVKVGE

-3623 SASKN
+3623 TASKN
-3628 NNNSVAFGQGID
+3628 NNNSVALGQGID

-3650 IGIITR
+3650 IGIIAR
-3656 PTSNSS
+3656 PTNNTS

-3682 SKINSAGSFNTSLG
+3682 SKINSAGAFNTSLG
-3696 NRITIGFNTG
+3696 NRITIGYNVG
-3706 IANDQSSFPFMNPS
+3706 IANDQSSFPLMNPS

-3735 KTSDRSLMIGA
+3735 RTSDRSLMIGA

-3781 DALAIGQNIIMRS
+3781 DALAVGQNIIMRS
-3794 SAQGAVGVG
+3794 SAKGAVGVG

-3830 IGADGKVT
+3830 IGADGKAT

-3847 QGTASQKSVAVGSS
+3847 QGTASSKSVAVGSS
-3861 VFAGN
+3861 VFAGSN
-3866 HGVAIGKNV
+3866 GVAIGKNV

-3950 AMGRSVQAAAA
+3950 AMGRSVQAAGA

-4013 NTMLAGT
+4013 NTMGAGT

-4093 IVELNGLAF
+4093 VVELNGLAF

-4121 NLGIGNG
+4121 NLGSGNS

-4134 AFGRGNA
+4134 AFGRGNT
-4141 SDTEAIALGRNNVA
+4141 SDTEAIALGRNNIA

-4162 GNTVTATGATGNQGG
+4162 GNTVTATGAAGNQGG

-4192 GLGTNITVGGAIN
+4192 GLGTNITVGGAVN

-4249 IQYKSEAAYGSYGD
+4249 IQYKSAAAYGSYGD
-4263 GGTDISCEKVNENGR
+4263 GGTDITCEKVNENGR
-4278 AGIKYALEVNGPI
+4278 AGTKYALEVNGPI

-4326 LSAADQE
+4326 LTAADQE

-4368 GATDFEFVGI
+4368 GANDFEFVGI
-4378 NLDNTTADKTPGY
+4378 NLDNSTATLTPGY
-4391 LRYGPDDQ
+4391 LRYGPDSN
-4399 GVYKSNVNYTL
+4399 GVYKTNVNYTL

-4439 LNHYTNQIYYQITP
+4439 LNHYTNVINYQITP
-4453 DSATAF
+4453 DSATEF
-4459 FDSAYVADRYSFGS
+4459 FDSAYVAERYSFGA
-4473 NPSGADSNAIINM
+4473 NPSGADSSAIIEM
-4486 VDEDFINQL
+4486 IDEDYINDL
-4495 VRPVWPDSAYIDG
+4495 VRTAWPDSAYIND

-4547 FTNPTGFEATYGTKV
+4547 FTNPTGFEATHGTKV

-4567 TYSHWDSNPSRV
+4567 SYSHWDSNPSRV

-4610 TTGMGLAVGGKV
+4610 TTGTGLAVGGKV
-4622 VIHGTQEPITGATE
+4622 VIHGTQEPITGAAE
-4636 LPALEI
+4636 QPALEI

-4652 KLVLDTPWDE
+4652 KLVLETPWDE

-4667 TYKSPNKFIGIGK
+4667 TYKSPSKFIGVGK
-4680 ISPSFHF
+4680 LSPSFTF

-4695 DSGLFVDG
+4695 DSGFFIDG
-4703 TNIKDIYDSDWVKTT
+4703 TNISEIYDSDWVKTT
-4718 ITEDY
+4718 VTEDY
-4723 IKTDLNVD
+4723 VKTELNID

-4743 DIIPALDTVYDLGS
+4743 DIIPALDTIYDLGS

-4842 KSFIN
+4842 KSFID
-4847 SSYVFNITDTKYD
+4847 SAYVFSITDGKYD

-4878 SDYVLGIADSDYVK
+4878 SGYVLGIADSNYVK

-4995 IDSAYVFNITDTKY
+4995 MDSAYVFNITDTKY

-5039 ELDSAFDIG
+5039 ELDSAFDLG

-5075 AGLKITDNV
+5075 AGLKVTDNA
-5084 GNDAKVLGIDS
+5084 GNSAKVLGIDS

-5241 RAIADSAVATLVA
+5241 RSIADSAAAALVA

-5259 LDTLNELAAAMGDD
+5259 LDTLNELAAAIGDD

-5316 VYSAEGDLPSAS
+5316 VYSVEGDLPSAS

-5364 DSAYVAARTNA
+5364 DSAYVQARQTS
-5375 GTDSASIVNMIDS
+5375 GGGGSVDSASIIALVDS
-5388 AYVQARQTSGGGG
+5388 AYVQARQTSGGG
-5401 GGLDSSL
+5401 
-5408 TISLID
+5408 
-5414 SAYVSARSGSTAFT
+5414 SGSFT
-5428 SSITSYYYTAT
+5428 STITSYYYTAT
-5439 ANQTVFTGSDNNS
+5439 SNQTVFTGSDQNS
-5452 ANLSYDVNSVTVFLN
+5452 NTLNYSVNSVTVFLN
-5467 GINLLKGT
+5467 GINLLKGV
-5475 DYNTTDTSTIT
+5475 DYNTTSSSTIT
-5486 LVTGAKVGDE
+5486 LINAANSGDE
-5496 LVINAL
+5496 IVINAL
-5502 SQISA
+5502 SQIGASTSTINSA
-5507 SSGAINASVISVVD
+5507 VSSVVD

-5526 ARTTAGTDSASIIN
+5526 ARVTAGTDSASIIN
-5540 MIDSDYVAARSSS
+5540 MIDSAYVAARSSS

-5576 PEALETYVY
+5576 PEVLETYVY

-5598 NPTGIGLSAVTSIVD
+5598 NPTGIGISSVTTLVD
-5613 SDYVAARTTAGAAN
+5613 SAYVAARTTAGAAN

-5634 PVTATANQR
+5634 PITATANQR
-5643 LIIDTSTTKTINLPV
+5643 LIIDTSTAKTINLPV

-5688 IEASDSDLTVD
+5688 IEASDSDLTID

-5709 YNATN
+5709 YNVAN

>member
-14 DTPANLKVGEI
+14 DAPSNLKVGEI
-25 AYSYADTS
+25 AYSYAETS
-33 KKLFIGIGPEINVTG
+33 KKLFIGIGPEVNVTG
-48 DASRVATI
+48 DASRIATI
-56 GGEYFTTLFPD
+56 GGEYFTSLFPD

-144 RVDSAYIQFA
+144 RSDSAYIQFA

-182 NVSIDSAYIKYMD
+182 NVSIDSAHIKFMD
-195 VDSGHVDNLTVD
+195 VDSGHVDNLTID

-249 YIKYMDVD
+249 YIKYADID
-257 SGHIDNVTIDS
+257 SAYINDVTIDS

-324 YVGQLMSDSARITYA
+324 YVGQLMSDSAKITYA

-346 PLITGPAEIVIDPA
+346 PLITGPADIVIDPSA
-360 GIGDNTG
+360 IDSNSG
-367 RVLIKGDLQ
+367 RVIIKGDLQ

-383 INSTTVTVND
+383 INSTTVSVND
-393 KNIILADEAMDSAA
+393 KNIILADSAMDSAA

-414 VFSNRSYND
+414 VFSNRSYNS
-423 PVHGRGSFT
+423 PIHGRGSFT

-500 MIRELEGLRA
+500 MISELEGLRA
-510 VYALGYF
+510 VYDLGYF
-517 DKIFVDSIYSL
+517 DKIFVDSMYSL

-623 NYGSQTGKG
+623 NYGSQTGRG

-675 VLYDSVGN
+675 VLYDSVGT

-731 SPYDVNDV
+731 SPYDINDV

-754 QIGARM
+754 QIGARI
-760 GIGTDRPA
+760 GIGTNRPA
-768 HALDF
+768 HAFDF

-786 SGKLN
+786 SGRLN

-796 YALNPVGAGSPSI
+796 YALNTVGAGSPSI

-823 SRMIFDPAKARFR
+823 SRMMFDPAKARFR

-880 GSFVSGIKSIIGA
+880 GSFVSGTKSIINA

-902 KENIISGNALTS
+902 KENIVSANALTS
-914 IAFGEGNEITS
+914 IAFGEGNQITS

-930 IGKDNTAVGEK
+930 IGKANTGVGDK
-941 AISIGDTQVTSGTG
+941 SISIGDTQVTSGTG
-955 AVGIG
+955 AVAIG

-1016 GSFGFGKNV
+1016 GSFAFGKNV

-1044 VGEFLPLSNTHD
+1044 VGEFIPLSNTHD

-1101 KLLADGTLLQ
+1101 KLLPDGTLLQ

-1266 TNIGGYTNSTANRTN
+1266 TNIGGYTNSTSNRTN

-1311 TMLGNYNIIAGG
+1311 NMLGNYNIIAGG

-1362 TSTTSGIFSSYSS
+1362 ASTTSGIFSSYSS
-1375 EISGDHGVIVGGQS
+1375 AISGDYNAIIGGVSNSLSGSYGVIVGGQS
-1389 VTISSGGSTTGNAS
+1389 VTISSGASTTGNAS
-1403 LGGYSINI
+1403 LGGYNINI
-1411 SGDNNTNVGG
+1411 SGENNVSVGG

-1434 VGGRALEITAN
+1434 VGGRGLQITAN

-1452 GGYNNA
+1452 GGYNND
-1458 IDASYSANIAGE
+1458 IDASYSANIAGQ

-1490 LDAGYSVNIGGY
+1490 IDAEYSVNIGGY

-1507 DVSGN
+1507 DASGN

-1518 INIGGYGNKIGS
+1518 INIGGYDNKIGS

-1556 YFMGEGNK
+1556 YFIGEGNK

-1772 TVEFSLPSLTNIGQF
+1772 TVEFNLPSLTNIGQF

-1811 ATFADVATRVGVNT
+1811 ATFADVSTRVGVNT
-1825 SKGTVRNKGV
+1825 SKGTTRNKGAV
-1835 AGNITLGTGTPNVGT
+1835 GNITLGTGTPNVGT

-1885 VAGGAGTIAPKRFQS
+1885 VTGGAGTIAPKRFKS

-2041 SGVTNLDMAGAIQ
+2041 SGVTNLDMAG
-2054 TVTTYKGTD
+2054 
-2063 SMQIGGRLSGVT
+2063 
-2075 NLDMAGSL
+2075 SL

-2094 MQIGGRLSGVTNLD
+2094 MQIGGRLSGVTNLE
-2108 MAGSLETVTTYK
+2108 MAGALETVTTYK

-2331 DDSNLTLTS
+2331 DDSNLTLAS
-2340 YNTRHTDFSSGVG
+2340 YNTRHTSFSSGVG

-2365 IRTTDKEGDDYI
+2365 IRTTDKEGDDYL

-2383 FSGDGGTQTAW
+2383 FSGDGGSQTAW

-2404 YIDQPYIRSKIDAE
+2404 YIDQPYIRSKIDAD
-2418 FLQEAFTANST
+2418 FLQETFTANPS
-2429 ASEESKAFF
+2429 ASAASKAFF
-2438 RSMLDSAYIISVWD
+2438 RSLLDSAYIISIWD

-2554 TRLTTSDSVV
+2554 TRLTTSDSAF
-2564 IGGSLRV
+2564 IGGNLHV

-2581 TTIGHF
+2581 TTIGFF

-2639 KVLGHDNVLQE
+2639 KVLGHDNVLEE
-2650 AYTFTIDSNYVQE
+2650 AYVFTIDSNYVQE

-2685 HIVLSFTDSVD
+2685 HIVLSFTDSVNFD
-2696 FNFLRITR
+2696 FLRITR
-2704 TTSAGATVLLN
+2704 TTSGGATVLLN

-2725 RTLFDSSQYGYGSP
+2725 RTLFDSSQYGYGGP
-2739 SHNLMTNENRLKNVY
+2739 SHNLMTNTNRLKNVY
-2754 IKEPSVLNTDTQLHG
+2754 IKEPSVLNSDTQLHG
-2769 AELVA
+2769 AELIP
-2774 QSDSNSKLSII
+2774 QNDSNSKPSII
-2785 IGDTIIAVGGTSIP
+2785 IGDRIIAVGGTSIP

-2804 IDDANNSLAINAGIS
+2804 IDNAGNSLAINAGLS

-2835 VVKGQL
+2835 TVKGQL

-2876 SAKMILGDKI
+2876 SASMILGDKI

-2911 TLGNEAMAHAAYP
+2911 TLGSEAMAHAAYP

-2966 VDSGKVWYF
+2966 VDSGKTWFF
-2975 GPKKTVSHKVP
+2975 GPKKTVTHVVP
-2986 ASLIDATQDAYGH
+2986 RSLIDATKDAYGH
-2999 YQNINPATTFDS
+2999 YQNINPETTFDS
-3011 NLIVGMDSHIVQH
+3011 HLIVGMDSHIVKN
-3024 VKATTDPIDLNAT
+3024 VTATTDPIGLNAVT
-3037 RLTVN
+3037 FTVN
-3042 NLSIR
+3042 NLAIR
-3047 DGSVFLYGPLRTR
+3047 PGNDFLFGPLRTKQE
-3060 SHLKQ
+3060 LKQ

-3077 ESDGSYDGTITGIQR
+3077 ESDGSYNGTITGNQR
-3092 YIDSQYQVT
+3092 YVDVQYQVT

-3119 FLKPVTFSKPVIM
+3119 FLKPVTFSKPVVM
-3132 QDSLTVQFVNADSA
+3132 QDSLSVKFVDADSA
-3146 SIDQLVSDSAY
+3146 SIDQLISDSAY

-3168 SQLIVDSSRIGHL
+3168 SQLIVDSSTIGHL

-3198 ISQLDVDSAYIKLLK
+3198 ISQLDADSAYIKILK

-3246 WDVVDSGYIKY
+3246 WDVVDSAYIKY
-3257 AQIDDAYISQLL
+3257 AQIDDAYVSQLL

-3340 VGEPIDFYKYE
+3340 VGEPVDFYKYE
-3351 SDGSGNKTTFPENVL
+3351 SDGSGNRTTFPENVL
-3366 NPNHEGQ
+3366 NPNHENH

-3395 KVDAGNVVYKYESDG
+3395 KVDAGNVVFKYESDG
-3410 SPVISGKG
+3410 SPVLGGKS

-3438 TDNSLNIFRKTHRLD
+3438 TDKSLNIFRKTHRLD

-3498 GPKSLLTGD
+3498 GPKTLLTGD

-3531 IGAGGA
+3531 TGAGGA

-3565 QRGALRIGALDQAG
+3565 QRGALRIGALDGFG
-3579 AADYWEDSEVGYQSI
+3579 ASNYWEDSEVGYQSI

-3603 HFSTALGFNVQVGE
+3603 HFSTALGFDVKVGE

-3623 SASKN
+3623 TASKN
-3628 NNNSVAFGQGID
+3628 NNNSVALGQGID

-3650 IGIITR
+3650 IGIIAR
-3656 PTSNSS
+3656 PTNNTS

-3682 SKINSAGSFNTSLG
+3682 SKINSAGAFNTSLG
-3696 NRITIGFNTG
+3696 NRITIGYNVG
-3706 IANDQSSFPFMNPS
+3706 IANDQSSFPLMNPS

-3735 KTSDRSLMIGA
+3735 RTSDRSLMIGA

-3781 DALAIGQNIIMRS
+3781 DALAVGQNIIMRS
-3794 SAQGAVGVG
+3794 SAKGAVGVG

-3830 IGADGKVT
+3830 IGADGKAT

-3847 QGTASQKSVAVGSS
+3847 QGTASSKSVAVGSS
-3861 VFAGN
+3861 VFAGSN
-3866 HGVAIGKNV
+3866 GVAIGKNV

-3950 AMGRSVQAAAA
+3950 AMGRSVQAAGA

-4013 NTMLAGT
+4013 NTMGAGT

-4093 IVELNGLAF
+4093 VVELNGLAF

-4121 NLGIGNG
+4121 NLGSGNS

-4134 AFGRGNA
+4134 AFGRGNT
-4141 SDTEAIALGRNNVA
+4141 SDTEAIALGRNNIA

-4162 GNTVTATGATGNQGG
+4162 GNTVTATGAAGNQGG

-4192 GLGTNITVGGAIN
+4192 GLGTNITVGGAVN

-4249 IQYKSEAAYGSYGD
+4249 IQYKSAAAYGSYGD
-4263 GGTDISCEKVNENGR
+4263 GGTDITCEKVNENGR
-4278 AGIKYALEVNGPI
+4278 AGTKYALEVNGPI

-4326 LSAADQE
+4326 LTAADQE

-4368 GATDFEFVGI
+4368 GANDFEFVGI
-4378 NLDNTTADKTPGY
+4378 NLDNSTATLTPGY
-4391 LRYGPDDQ
+4391 LRYGPDSN
-4399 GVYKSNVNYTL
+4399 GVYKTNVNYTL

-4439 LNHYTNQIYYQITP
+4439 LNHYTNVINYQITP
-4453 DSATAF
+4453 DSATEF
-4459 FDSAYVADRYSFGS
+4459 FDSAYVAERYSFGA
-4473 NPSGADSNAIINM
+4473 NPSGADSSAIIEM
-4486 VDEDFINQL
+4486 IDEDYINDL
-4495 VRPVWPDSAYIDG
+4495 VRTAWPDSAYIND

-4547 FTNPTGFEATYGTKV
+4547 FTNPTGFEATHGTKV

-4567 TYSHWDSNPSRV
+4567 SYSHWDSNPSRV

-4610 TTGMGLAVGGKV
+4610 TTGTGLAVGGKV
-4622 VIHGTQEPITGATE
+4622 VIHGTQEPITGAAE
-4636 LPALEI
+4636 QPALEI

-4652 KLVLDTPWDE
+4652 KLVLETPWDE

-4667 TYKSPNKFIGIGK
+4667 TYKSPSKFIGVGK
-4680 ISPSFHF
+4680 LSPSFTF

-4695 DSGLFVDG
+4695 DSGFFIDG
-4703 TNIKDIYDSDWVKTT
+4703 TNISEIYDSDWVKTT
-4718 ITEDY
+4718 VTEDY
-4723 IKTDLNVD
+4723 VKTELNID

-4842 KSFIN
+4842 KSFID
-4847 SSYVFNITDTKYD
+4847 SAYVFSITDGKYD

-4878 SDYVLGIADSDYVK
+4878 SGYVLGIADSNYVK

-4995 IDSAYVFNITDTKY
+4995 MDSAYVFNITDTKY

-5039 ELDSAFDIG
+5039 ELDSAFDLG

-5075 AGLKITDNV
+5075 AGLKVTDNA
-5084 GNDAKVLGIDS
+5084 GNSAKVLGIDS

-5241 RAIADSAVATLVA
+5241 RSIADSAAAALVA

-5259 LDTLNELAAAMGDD
+5259 LDTLNELAAAIGDD

-5316 VYSAEGDLPSAS
+5316 VYSVEGDLPSAS

-5364 DSAYVAARTNA
+5364 DSAYVQARQTS
-5375 GTDSASIVNMIDS
+5375 GGGGSVDSASIIALVDS
-5388 AYVQARQTSGGGG
+5388 AYVQARQTSGGG
-5401 GGLDSSL
+5401 
-5408 TISLID
+5408 
-5414 SAYVSARSGSTAFT
+5414 SGSFT
-5428 SSITSYYYTAT
+5428 STITSYYYTAT
-5439 ANQTVFTGSDNNS
+5439 SNQTVFTGSDQNS
-5452 ANLSYDVNSVTVFLN
+5452 NTLNYSVNSVTVFLN
-5467 GINLLKGT
+5467 GINLLKGV
-5475 DYNTTDTSTIT
+5475 DYNTTSSSTIT
-5486 LVTGAKVGDE
+5486 LINAANSGDE
-5496 LVINAL
+5496 IVINAL
-5502 SQISA
+5502 SQIGASTSTINSA
-5507 SSGAINASVISVVD
+5507 VSSVVD

-5526 ARTTAGTDSASIIN
+5526 ARVTAGTDSASIIN
-5540 MIDSDYVAARSSS
+5540 MIDSAYVAARSSS

-5576 PEALETYVY
+5576 PEVLETYVY

-5598 NPTGIGLSAVTSIVD
+5598 NPTGIGISSVTTLVD
-5613 SDYVAARTTAGAAN
+5613 SAYVAARTTAGAAN

-5634 PVTATANQR
+5634 PITATANQR
-5643 LIIDTSTTKTINLPV
+5643 LIIDTSTAKTINLPV

-5688 IEASDSDLTVD
+5688 IEASDSDLTID

-5709 YNATN
+5709 YNVAN

>member
-14 DTPANLKVGEI
+14 DAPSNLKVGEI
-25 AYSYADTS
+25 AYSYAETS
-33 KKLFIGIGPEINVTG
+33 KKLFIGIGPEVNVTG
-48 DASRVATI
+48 DASRIATI
-56 GGEYFTTLFPD
+56 GGEYFTSLFPD

-144 RVDSAYIQFA
+144 RSDSAYIQFA

-182 NVSIDSAYIKYMD
+182 NVSIDSAHIKFMD
-195 VDSGHVDNLTVD
+195 VDSGHVDNLTID

-243 VSIDSA
+243 VS
-249 YIKYMDVD
+249 
-257 SGHIDNVTIDS
+257 IDS

-324 YVGQLMSDSARITYA
+324 YVGQLMSDSAKITYA

-346 PLITGPAEIVIDPA
+346 PLITGPADIVIDPSA
-360 GIGDNTG
+360 IDSNSG
-367 RVLIKGDLQ
+367 RVIIKGDLQ

-383 INSTTVTVND
+383 INSTTVSVND
-393 KNIILADEAMDSAA
+393 KNIILADSAMDSAA

-414 VFSNRSYND
+414 VFSNRSYNS
-423 PVHGRGSFT
+423 PIHGRGSFT

-500 MIRELEGLRA
+500 MISELEGLRA
-510 VYALGYF
+510 VYDLGYF
-517 DKIFVDSIYSL
+517 DKIFVDSMYSL

-623 NYGSQTGKG
+623 NYGSQTGRG

-675 VLYDSVGN
+675 VLYDSVGT

-731 SPYDVNDV
+731 SPYDINDV

-754 QIGARM
+754 QIGARI
-760 GIGTDRPA
+760 GIGTNRPA
-768 HALDF
+768 HAFDF

-786 SGKLN
+786 SGRLN

-796 YALNPVGAGSPSI
+796 YALNTVGAGSPSI

-823 SRMIFDPAKARFR
+823 SRMMFDPAKARFR

-880 GSFVSGIKSIIGA
+880 GSFVSGTKSIINA

-902 KENIISGNALTS
+902 KENIVSANALTS
-914 IAFGEGNEITS
+914 IAFGEGNQITS

-930 IGKDNTAVGEK
+930 IGKANTGVGDK
-941 AISIGDTQVTSGTG
+941 SISIGDTQVTSGTG
-955 AVGIG
+955 AVAIG

-1016 GSFGFGKNV
+1016 GSFAFGKNV

-1044 VGEFLPLSNTHD
+1044 VGEFIPLSNTHD

-1101 KLLADGTLLQ
+1101 KLLPDGTLLQ

-1266 TNIGGYTNSTANRTN
+1266 TNIGGYTNSTSNRTN

-1311 TMLGNYNIIAGG
+1311 NMLGNYNIIAGG

-1362 TSTTSGIFSSYSS
+1362 ASTTSGIFSSYSS
-1375 EISGDHGVIVGGQS
+1375 AISGDYNAIIGGVSNSLSGSYGVIVGGQS
-1389 VTISSGGSTTGNAS
+1389 VTISSGASTTGNAS
-1403 LGGYSINI
+1403 LGGYNINI
-1411 SGDNNTNVGG
+1411 SGENNVSVGG

-1434 VGGRALEITAN
+1434 VGGRGLQITAN

-1452 GGYNNA
+1452 GGYNND
-1458 IDASYSANIAGE
+1458 IDASYSANIAGQ

-1490 LDAGYSVNIGGY
+1490 IDAEYSVNIGGY

-1507 DVSGN
+1507 DASGN

-1518 INIGGYGNKIGS
+1518 INIGGYDNKIGS

-1556 YFMGEGNK
+1556 YFIGEGNK

-1772 TVEFSLPSLTNIGQF
+1772 TVEFNLPSLTNIGQF

-1811 ATFADVATRVGVNT
+1811 ATFADVSTRVGVNT
-1825 SKGTVRNKGV
+1825 SKGTTRNKGAV
-1835 AGNITLGTGTPNVGT
+1835 GNITLGTGTPNVGT

-1885 VAGGAGTIAPKRFQS
+1885 VTGGAGTIAPKRFKS

-2024 TATTFKSTDS
+2024 TATTFKS
-2034 MQIGGRL
+2034 
-2041 SGVTNLDMAGAIQ
+2041 
-2054 TVTTYKGTD
+2054 
-2063 SMQIGGRLSGVT
+2063 
-2075 NLDMAGSL
+2075 
-2083 ETVTTYKGTDS
+2083 TDS

-2331 DDSNLTLTS
+2331 DDSNLTLAS
-2340 YNTRHTDFSSGVG
+2340 YNTRHTSFSSGVG

-2365 IRTTDKEGDDYI
+2365 IRTTDKEGDDYL

-2383 FSGDGGTQTAW
+2383 FSGDGGSQTAW

-2404 YIDQPYIRSKIDAE
+2404 YIDQPYIRSKIDAD
-2418 FLQEAFTANST
+2418 FLQETFTANPS
-2429 ASEESKAFF
+2429 ASAASKAFF
-2438 RSMLDSAYIISVWD
+2438 RSLLDSAYIISIWD

-2554 TRLTTSDSVV
+2554 TRLTTSDSAF
-2564 IGGSLRV
+2564 IGGNLHV

-2581 TTIGHF
+2581 TTIGFF

-2639 KVLGHDNVLQE
+2639 KVLGHDNVLEE
-2650 AYTFTIDSNYVQE
+2650 AYVFTIDSNYVQE

-2685 HIVLSFTDSVD
+2685 HIVLSFTDSVNFD
-2696 FNFLRITR
+2696 FLRITR
-2704 TTSAGATVLLN
+2704 TTSGGATVLLN

-2725 RTLFDSSQYGYGSP
+2725 RTLFDSSQYGYGGP
-2739 SHNLMTNENRLKNVY
+2739 SHNLMTNTNRLKNVY
-2754 IKEPSVLNTDTQLHG
+2754 IKEPSVLNSDTQLHG
-2769 AELVA
+2769 AELIP
-2774 QSDSNSKLSII
+2774 QNDSNSKPSII
-2785 IGDTIIAVGGTSIP
+2785 IGDRIIAVGGTSIP

-2804 IDDANNSLAINAGIS
+2804 IDNAGNSLAINAGLS

-2835 VVKGQL
+2835 TVKGQL

-2876 SAKMILGDKI
+2876 SASMILGDKI

-2911 TLGNEAMAHAAYP
+2911 TLGSEAMAHAAYP

-2966 VDSGKVWYF
+2966 VDSGKTWFF
-2975 GPKKTVSHKVP
+2975 GPKKTVTHVVP
-2986 ASLIDATQDAYGH
+2986 RSLIDATKDAYGH
-2999 YQNINPATTFDS
+2999 YQNINPETTFDS
-3011 NLIVGMDSHIVQH
+3011 HLIVGMDSHIVKN
-3024 VKATTDPIDLNAT
+3024 VTATTDPIGLNAVT
-3037 RLTVN
+3037 FTVN
-3042 NLSIR
+3042 NLAIR
-3047 DGSVFLYGPLRTR
+3047 PGNDFLFGPLRTKQE
-3060 SHLKQ
+3060 LKQ

-3077 ESDGSYDGTITGIQR
+3077 ESDGSYNGTITGNQR
-3092 YIDSQYQVT
+3092 YVDVQYQVT

-3119 FLKPVTFSKPVIM
+3119 FLKPVTFSKPVVM
-3132 QDSLTVQFVNADSA
+3132 QDSLSVKFVDADSA
-3146 SIDQLVSDSAY
+3146 SIDQLISDSAY

-3168 SQLIVDSSRIGHL
+3168 SQLIVDSSTIGHL

-3198 ISQLDVDSAYIKLLK
+3198 ISQLDADSAYIKILK

-3246 WDVVDSGYIKY
+3246 WDVVDSAYIKY
-3257 AQIDDAYISQLL
+3257 AQIDDAYVSQLL

-3340 VGEPIDFYKYE
+3340 VGEPVDFYKYE
-3351 SDGSGNKTTFPENVL
+3351 SDGSGNRTTFPENVL
-3366 NPNHEGQ
+3366 NPNHENH

-3395 KVDAGNVVYKYESDG
+3395 KVDAGNVVFKYESDG
-3410 SPVISGKG
+3410 SPVLGGKS

-3438 TDNSLNIFRKTHRLD
+3438 TDKSLNIFRKTHRLD

-3498 GPKSLLTGD
+3498 GPKTLLTGD

-3531 IGAGGA
+3531 TGAGGA

-3565 QRGALRIGALDQAG
+3565 QRGALRIGALDGFG
-3579 AADYWEDSEVGYQSI
+3579 ASNYWEDSEVGYQSI

-3603 HFSTALGFNVQVGE
+3603 HFSTALGFDVKVGE

-3623 SASKN
+3623 TASKN
-3628 NNNSVAFGQGID
+3628 NNNSVALGQGID

-3650 IGIITR
+3650 IGIIAR
-3656 PTSNSS
+3656 PTNNTS

-3682 SKINSAGSFNTSLG
+3682 SKINSAGAFNTSLG
-3696 NRITIGFNTG
+3696 NRITIGYNVG
-3706 IANDQSSFPFMNPS
+3706 IANDQSSFPLMNPS

-3735 KTSDRSLMIGA
+3735 RTSDRSLMIGA

-3781 DALAIGQNIIMRS
+3781 DALAVGQNIIMRS
-3794 SAQGAVGVG
+3794 SAKGAVGVG

-3830 IGADGKVT
+3830 IGADGKAT

-3847 QGTASQKSVAVGSS
+3847 QGTASSKSVAVGSS
-3861 VFAGN
+3861 VFAGSN
-3866 HGVAIGKNV
+3866 GVAIGKNV

-3950 AMGRSVQAAAA
+3950 AMGRSVQAAGA

-4013 NTMLAGT
+4013 NTMGAGT

-4093 IVELNGLAF
+4093 VVELNGLAF

-4121 NLGIGNG
+4121 NLGSGNS

-4134 AFGRGNA
+4134 AFGRGNT
-4141 SDTEAIALGRNNVA
+4141 SDTEAIALGRNNIA

-4162 GNTVTATGATGNQGG
+4162 GNTVTATGAAGNQGG

-4192 GLGTNITVGGAIN
+4192 GLGTNITVGGAVN

-4249 IQYKSEAAYGSYGD
+4249 IQYKSAAAYGSYGD
-4263 GGTDISCEKVNENGR
+4263 GGTDITCEKVNENGR
-4278 AGIKYALEVNGPI
+4278 AGTKYALEVNGPI

-4326 LSAADQE
+4326 LTAADQE

-4368 GATDFEFVGI
+4368 GANDFEFVGI
-4378 NLDNTTADKTPGY
+4378 NLDNSTATLTPGY
-4391 LRYGPDDQ
+4391 LRYGPDSN
-4399 GVYKSNVNYTL
+4399 GVYKTNVNYTL

-4439 LNHYTNQIYYQITP
+4439 LNHYTNVINYQITP
-4453 DSATAF
+4453 DSATEF
-4459 FDSAYVADRYSFGS
+4459 FDSAYVAERYSFGA
-4473 NPSGADSNAIINM
+4473 NPSGADSSAIIEM
-4486 VDEDFINQL
+4486 IDEDYINDL
-4495 VRPVWPDSAYIDG
+4495 VRTAWPDSAYIND

-4547 FTNPTGFEATYGTKV
+4547 FTNPTGFEATHGTKV

-4567 TYSHWDSNPSRV
+4567 SYSHWDSNPSRV

-4610 TTGMGLAVGGKV
+4610 TTGTGLAVGGKV
-4622 VIHGTQEPITGATE
+4622 VIHGTQEPITGAAE
-4636 LPALEI
+4636 QPALEI

-4652 KLVLDTPWDE
+4652 KLVLETPWDE

-4667 TYKSPNKFIGIGK
+4667 TYKSPSKFIGVGK
-4680 ISPSFHF
+4680 LSPSFTF

-4695 DSGLFVDG
+4695 DSGFFIDG
-4703 TNIKDIYDSDWVKTT
+4703 TNISEIYDSDWVKTT
-4718 ITEDY
+4718 VTEDY
-4723 IKTDLNVD
+4723 VKTELNID

-4842 KSFIN
+4842 KSFID
-4847 SSYVFNITDTKYD
+4847 SAYVFSITDGKYD
-4860 SALFLSAADSD
+4860 SALFLSA
-4871 YVKTVAS
+4871 
-4878 SDYVLGIADSDYVK
+4878 ADSDYVK

-4995 IDSAYVFNITDTKY
+4995 MDSAYVFNITDTKY

-5039 ELDSAFDIG
+5039 ELDSAFDLG

-5075 AGLKITDNV
+5075 AGLKVTDNA
-5084 GNDAKVLGIDS
+5084 GNSAKVLGIDS

-5241 RAIADSAVATLVA
+5241 RSIADSAAAALVA

-5259 LDTLNELAAAMGDD
+5259 LDTLNELAAAIGDD

-5316 VYSAEGDLPSAS
+5316 VYSVEGDLPSAS

-5364 DSAYVAARTNA
+5364 DSAYVQARQTS
-5375 GTDSASIVNMIDS
+5375 GGGGSVDSASIIALVDS
-5388 AYVQARQTSGGGG
+5388 AYVQARQTSGGG
-5401 GGLDSSL
+5401 
-5408 TISLID
+5408 
-5414 SAYVSARSGSTAFT
+5414 SGSFT
-5428 SSITSYYYTAT
+5428 STITSYYYTAT
-5439 ANQTVFTGSDNNS
+5439 SNQTVFTGSDQNS
-5452 ANLSYDVNSVTVFLN
+5452 NTLNYSVNSVTVFLN
-5467 GINLLKGT
+5467 GINLLKGV
-5475 DYNTTDTSTIT
+5475 DYNTTSSSTIT
-5486 LVTGAKVGDE
+5486 LINAANSGDE
-5496 LVINAL
+5496 IVINAL
-5502 SQISA
+5502 SQIGASTSTINSA
-5507 SSGAINASVISVVD
+5507 VSSVVD

-5526 ARTTAGTDSASIIN
+5526 ARVTAGTDSASIIN
-5540 MIDSDYVAARSSS
+5540 MIDSAYVAARSSS

-5576 PEALETYVY
+5576 PEVLETYVY

-5598 NPTGIGLSAVTSIVD
+5598 NPTGIGISSVTTLVD
-5613 SDYVAARTTAGAAN
+5613 SAYVAARTTAGAAN

-5634 PVTATANQR
+5634 PITATANQR
-5643 LIIDTSTTKTINLPV
+5643 LIIDTSTAKTINLPV

-5688 IEASDSDLTVD
+5688 IEASDSDLTID

-5709 YNATN
+5709 YNVAN

>member
-14 DTPANLKVGEI
+14 DAPSNLKVGEI
-25 AYSYADTS
+25 AYSYAETS
-33 KKLFIGIGPEINVTG
+33 KKLFIGIGPEVNVTG
-48 DASRVATI
+48 DASRIATI
-56 GGEYFTTLFPD
+56 GGEYFTSLFPD

-144 RVDSAYIQFA
+144 RSDSAYIQFA

-182 NVSIDSAYIKYMD
+182 NVSIDSAHIKFMD
-195 VDSGHVDNLTVD
+195 VDSGHVDNLTID

-243 VSIDSA
+243 VS
-249 YIKYMDVD
+249 
-257 SGHIDNVTIDS
+257 IDS

-324 YVGQLMSDSARITYA
+324 YVGQLMSDSAKITYA

-346 PLITGPAEIVIDPA
+346 PLITGPADIVIDPSA
-360 GIGDNTG
+360 IDSNSG
-367 RVLIKGDLQ
+367 RVIIKGDLQ

-383 INSTTVTVND
+383 INSTTVSVND
-393 KNIILADEAMDSAA
+393 KNIILADSAMDSAA

-414 VFSNRSYND
+414 VFSNRSYNS
-423 PVHGRGSFT
+423 PIHGRGSFT

-500 MIRELEGLRA
+500 MISELEGLRA
-510 VYALGYF
+510 VYDLGYF
-517 DKIFVDSIYSL
+517 DKIFVDSMYSL

-623 NYGSQTGKG
+623 NYGSQTGRG

-675 VLYDSVGN
+675 VLYDSVGT

-731 SPYDVNDV
+731 SPYDINDV

-754 QIGARM
+754 QIGARI
-760 GIGTDRPA
+760 GIGTNRPA
-768 HALDF
+768 HAFDF

-786 SGKLN
+786 SGRLN

-796 YALNPVGAGSPSI
+796 YALNTVGAGSPSI

-823 SRMIFDPAKARFR
+823 SRMMFDPAKARFR

-880 GSFVSGIKSIIGA
+880 GSFVSGTKSIINA

-902 KENIISGNALTS
+902 KENIVSANALTS
-914 IAFGEGNEITS
+914 IAFGEGNQITS

-930 IGKDNTAVGEK
+930 IGKANTGVGDK
-941 AISIGDTQVTSGTG
+941 SISIGDTQVTSGTG
-955 AVGIG
+955 AVAIG

-1016 GSFGFGKNV
+1016 GSFAFGKNV

-1044 VGEFLPLSNTHD
+1044 VGEFIPLSNTHD

-1101 KLLADGTLLQ
+1101 KLLPDGTLLQ

-1266 TNIGGYTNSTANRTN
+1266 TNIGGYTNSTSNRTN

-1311 TMLGNYNIIAGG
+1311 NMLGNYNIIAGG

-1362 TSTTSGIFSSYSS
+1362 ASTTSGIFSSYSS
-1375 EISGDHGVIVGGQS
+1375 AISGDYNAIIGGVSNSLSGSYGVIVGGQS
-1389 VTISSGGSTTGNAS
+1389 VTISSGASTTGNAS
-1403 LGGYSINI
+1403 LGGYNINI
-1411 SGDNNTNVGG
+1411 SGENNVSVGG

-1434 VGGRALEITAN
+1434 VGGRGLQITAN

-1452 GGYNNA
+1452 GGYNND
-1458 IDASYSANIAGE
+1458 IDASYSANIAGQ

-1490 LDAGYSVNIGGY
+1490 IDAEYSVNIGGY

-1507 DVSGN
+1507 DASGN

-1518 INIGGYGNKIGS
+1518 INIGGYDNKIGS

-1556 YFMGEGNK
+1556 YFIGEGNK

-1772 TVEFSLPSLTNIGQF
+1772 TVEFNLPSLTNIGQF

-1811 ATFADVATRVGVNT
+1811 ATFADVSTRVGVNT
-1825 SKGTVRNKGV
+1825 SKGTTRNKGAV
-1835 AGNITLGTGTPNVGT
+1835 GNITLGTGTPNVGT

-1885 VAGGAGTIAPKRFQS
+1885 VTGGAGTIAPKRFKS

-2041 SGVTNLDMAGAIQ
+2041 SGVTNLDMAG
-2054 TVTTYKGTD
+2054 
-2063 SMQIGGRLSGVT
+2063 
-2075 NLDMAGSL
+2075 SL

-2094 MQIGGRLSGVTNLD
+2094 MQIGGRLSGVTNLE
-2108 MAGSLETVTTYK
+2108 MAGALETVTTYK

-2331 DDSNLTLTS
+2331 DDSNLTLAS
-2340 YNTRHTDFSSGVG
+2340 YNTRHTSFSSGVG

-2365 IRTTDKEGDDYI
+2365 IRTTDKEGDDYL

-2383 FSGDGGTQTAW
+2383 FSGDGGSQTAW

-2404 YIDQPYIRSKIDAE
+2404 YIDQPYIRSKIDAD
-2418 FLQEAFTANST
+2418 FLQETFTANPS
-2429 ASEESKAFF
+2429 ASAASKAFF
-2438 RSMLDSAYIISVWD
+2438 RSLLDSAYIISIWD

-2554 TRLTTSDSVV
+2554 TRLTTSDSAF
-2564 IGGSLRV
+2564 IGGNLHV

-2581 TTIGHF
+2581 TTIGFF

-2639 KVLGHDNVLQE
+2639 KVLGHDNVLEE
-2650 AYTFTIDSNYVQE
+2650 AYVFTIDSNYVQE

-2685 HIVLSFTDSVD
+2685 HIVLSFTDSVNFD
-2696 FNFLRITR
+2696 FLRITR
-2704 TTSAGATVLLN
+2704 TTSGGATVLLN

-2725 RTLFDSSQYGYGSP
+2725 RTLFDSSQYGYGGP
-2739 SHNLMTNENRLKNVY
+2739 SHNLMTNTNRLKNVY
-2754 IKEPSVLNTDTQLHG
+2754 IKEPSVLNSDTQLHG
-2769 AELVA
+2769 AELIP
-2774 QSDSNSKLSII
+2774 QNDSNSKPSII
-2785 IGDTIIAVGGTSIP
+2785 IGDRIIAVGGTSIP

-2804 IDDANNSLAINAGIS
+2804 IDNAGNSLAINAGLS

-2835 VVKGQL
+2835 TVKGQL

-2876 SAKMILGDKI
+2876 SASMILGDKI

-2911 TLGNEAMAHAAYP
+2911 TLGSEAMAHAAYP

-2966 VDSGKVWYF
+2966 VDSGKTWFF
-2975 GPKKTVSHKVP
+2975 GPKKTVTHVVP
-2986 ASLIDATQDAYGH
+2986 RSLIDATKDAYGH
-2999 YQNINPATTFDS
+2999 YQNINPETTFDS
-3011 NLIVGMDSHIVQH
+3011 HLIVGMDSHIVKN
-3024 VKATTDPIDLNAT
+3024 VTATTDPIGLNAVT
-3037 RLTVN
+3037 FTVN
-3042 NLSIR
+3042 NLAIR
-3047 DGSVFLYGPLRTR
+3047 PGNDFLFGPLRTKQE
-3060 SHLKQ
+3060 LKQ

-3077 ESDGSYDGTITGIQR
+3077 ESDGSYNGTITGNQR
-3092 YIDSQYQVT
+3092 YVDVQYQVT

-3119 FLKPVTFSKPVIM
+3119 FLKPVTFSKPVVM
-3132 QDSLTVQFVNADSA
+3132 QDSLSVKFVDADSA
-3146 SIDQLVSDSAY
+3146 SIDQLISDSAY

-3168 SQLIVDSSRIGHL
+3168 SQLIVDSSTIGHL

-3198 ISQLDVDSAYIKLLK
+3198 ISQLDADSAYIKILK

-3246 WDVVDSGYIKY
+3246 WDVVDSAYIKY
-3257 AQIDDAYISQLL
+3257 AQIDDAYVSQLL

-3340 VGEPIDFYKYE
+3340 VGEPVDFYKYE
-3351 SDGSGNKTTFPENVL
+3351 SDGSGNRTTFPENVL
-3366 NPNHEGQ
+3366 NPNHENH

-3395 KVDAGNVVYKYESDG
+3395 KVDAGNVVFKYESDG
-3410 SPVISGKG
+3410 SPVLGGKS

-3438 TDNSLNIFRKTHRLD
+3438 TDKSLNIFRKTHRLD

-3498 GPKSLLTGD
+3498 GPKTLLTGD

-3531 IGAGGA
+3531 TGAGGA

-3565 QRGALRIGALDQAG
+3565 QRGALRIGALDGFG
-3579 AADYWEDSEVGYQSI
+3579 ASNYWEDSEVGYQSI

-3603 HFSTALGFNVQVGE
+3603 HFSTALGFDVKVGE

-3623 SASKN
+3623 TASKN
-3628 NNNSVAFGQGID
+3628 NNNSVALGQGID

-3650 IGIITR
+3650 IGIIAR
-3656 PTSNSS
+3656 PTNNTS

-3682 SKINSAGSFNTSLG
+3682 SKINSAGAFNTSLG
-3696 NRITIGFNTG
+3696 NRITIGYNVG
-3706 IANDQSSFPFMNPS
+3706 IANDQSSFPLMNPS

-3735 KTSDRSLMIGA
+3735 RTSDRSLMIGA

-3781 DALAIGQNIIMRS
+3781 DALAVGQNIIMRS
-3794 SAQGAVGVG
+3794 SAKGAVGVG

-3830 IGADGKVT
+3830 IGADGKAT

-3847 QGTASQKSVAVGSS
+3847 QGTASSKSVAVGSS
-3861 VFAGN
+3861 VFAGSN
-3866 HGVAIGKNV
+3866 GVAIGKNV

-3950 AMGRSVQAAAA
+3950 AMGRSVQAAGA

-4013 NTMLAGT
+4013 NTMGAGT

-4093 IVELNGLAF
+4093 VVELNGLAF

-4121 NLGIGNG
+4121 NLGSGNS

-4134 AFGRGNA
+4134 AFGRGNT
-4141 SDTEAIALGRNNVA
+4141 SDTEAIALGRNNIA

-4162 GNTVTATGATGNQGG
+4162 GNTVTATGAAGNQGG

-4192 GLGTNITVGGAIN
+4192 GLGTNITVGGAVN

-4249 IQYKSEAAYGSYGD
+4249 IQYKSAAAYGSYGD
-4263 GGTDISCEKVNENGR
+4263 GGTDITCEKVNENGR
-4278 AGIKYALEVNGPI
+4278 AGTKYALEVNGPI

-4326 LSAADQE
+4326 LTAADQE

-4368 GATDFEFVGI
+4368 GANDFEFVGI
-4378 NLDNTTADKTPGY
+4378 NLDNSTATLTPGY
-4391 LRYGPDDQ
+4391 LRYGPDSN
-4399 GVYKSNVNYTL
+4399 GVYKTNVNYTL

-4439 LNHYTNQIYYQITP
+4439 LNHYTNVINYQITP
-4453 DSATAF
+4453 DSATEF
-4459 FDSAYVADRYSFGS
+4459 FDSAYVAERYSFGA
-4473 NPSGADSNAIINM
+4473 NPSGADSSAIIEM
-4486 VDEDFINQL
+4486 IDEDYINDL
-4495 VRPVWPDSAYIDG
+4495 VRTAWPDSAYIND

-4547 FTNPTGFEATYGTKV
+4547 FTNPTGFEATHGTKV

-4567 TYSHWDSNPSRV
+4567 SYSHWDSNPSRV

-4610 TTGMGLAVGGKV
+4610 TTGTGLAVGGKV
-4622 VIHGTQEPITGATE
+4622 VIHGTQEPITGAAE
-4636 LPALEI
+4636 QPALEI

-4652 KLVLDTPWDE
+4652 KLVLETPWDE

-4667 TYKSPNKFIGIGK
+4667 TYKSPSKFIGVGK
-4680 ISPSFHF
+4680 LSPSFTF

-4695 DSGLFVDG
+4695 DSGFFIDG
-4703 TNIKDIYDSDWVKTT
+4703 TNISEIYDSDWVKTT
-4718 ITEDY
+4718 VTEDY
-4723 IKTDLNVD
+4723 VKTELNID

-4743 DIIPALDTVYDLGS
+4743 DIIPALDTIYDLGS

-4842 KSFIN
+4842 KSFID
-4847 SSYVFNITDTKYD
+4847 SAYVFSITDGKYD
-4860 SALFLSAADSD
+4860 SALFLSA
-4871 YVKTVAS
+4871 
-4878 SDYVLGIADSDYVK
+4878 ADSDYVK

-4995 IDSAYVFNITDTKY
+4995 MDSAYVFNITDTKY

-5039 ELDSAFDIG
+5039 ELDSAFDLG

-5075 AGLKITDNV
+5075 AGLKVTDNA
-5084 GNDAKVLGIDS
+5084 GNSAKVLGIDS

-5241 RAIADSAVATLVA
+5241 RSIADSAAAALVA

-5259 LDTLNELAAAMGDD
+5259 LDTLNELAAAIGDD

-5316 VYSAEGDLPSAS
+5316 VYSVEGDLPSAS

-5364 DSAYVAARTNA
+5364 DSAYVQARQTS
-5375 GTDSASIVNMIDS
+5375 GGGGSVDSASIIALVDS
-5388 AYVQARQTSGGGG
+5388 AYVQARQTSGGG
-5401 GGLDSSL
+5401 
-5408 TISLID
+5408 
-5414 SAYVSARSGSTAFT
+5414 SGSFT
-5428 SSITSYYYTAT
+5428 STITSYYYTAT
-5439 ANQTVFTGSDNNS
+5439 SNQTVFTGSDQNS
-5452 ANLSYDVNSVTVFLN
+5452 NTLNYSVNSVTVFLN
-5467 GINLLKGT
+5467 GINLLKGV
-5475 DYNTTDTSTIT
+5475 DYNTTSSSTIT
-5486 LVTGAKVGDE
+5486 LINAANSGDE
-5496 LVINAL
+5496 IVINAL
-5502 SQISA
+5502 SQIGASTSTINSA
-5507 SSGAINASVISVVD
+5507 VSSVVD

-5526 ARTTAGTDSASIIN
+5526 ARVTAGTDSASIIN
-5540 MIDSDYVAARSSS
+5540 MIDSAYVAARSSS

-5576 PEALETYVY
+5576 PEVLETYVY

-5598 NPTGIGLSAVTSIVD
+5598 NPTGIGISSVTTLVD
-5613 SDYVAARTTAGAAN
+5613 SAYVAARTTAGAAN

-5634 PVTATANQR
+5634 PITATANQR
-5643 LIIDTSTTKTINLPV
+5643 LIIDTSTAKTINLPV

-5688 IEASDSDLTVD
+5688 IEASDSDLTID

-5709 YNATN
+5709 YNVAN

>member
-14 DTPANLKVGEI
+14 DAPSNLKVGEI
-25 AYSYADTS
+25 AYSYAETS
-33 KKLFIGIGPEINVTG
+33 KKLFIGIGPEVNVTG
-48 DASRVATI
+48 DASRIATI
-56 GGEYFTTLFPD
+56 GGEYFTSLFPD

-144 RVDSAYIQFA
+144 RSDSAYIQFA

-182 NVSIDSAYIKYMD
+182 NVSIDSAHIKFMD
-195 VDSGHVDNLTVD
+195 VDSGHVDNLTID

-249 YIKYMDVD
+249 YIKYADID
-257 SGHIDNVTIDS
+257 SAYINDVTIDS

-324 YVGQLMSDSARITYA
+324 YVGQLMSDSAKITYA

-346 PLITGPAEIVIDPA
+346 PLITGPADIVIDPSA
-360 GIGDNTG
+360 IDSNSG
-367 RVLIKGDLQ
+367 RVIIKGDLQ

-383 INSTTVTVND
+383 INSTTVSVND
-393 KNIILADEAMDSAA
+393 KNIILADSAMDSAA

-414 VFSNRSYND
+414 VFSNRSYNS
-423 PVHGRGSFT
+423 PIHGRGSFT

-500 MIRELEGLRA
+500 MISELEGLRA
-510 VYALGYF
+510 VYDLGYF
-517 DKIFVDSIYSL
+517 DKIFVDSMYSL

-623 NYGSQTGKG
+623 NYGSQTGRG

-675 VLYDSVGN
+675 VLYDSVGT

-731 SPYDVNDV
+731 SPYDINDV

-754 QIGARM
+754 QIGARI
-760 GIGTDRPA
+760 GIGTNRPA
-768 HALDF
+768 HAFDF

-786 SGKLN
+786 SGRLN

-796 YALNPVGAGSPSI
+796 YALNTVGAGSPSI

-823 SRMIFDPAKARFR
+823 SRMMFDPAKARFR

-880 GSFVSGIKSIIGA
+880 GSFVSGTKSIINA

-902 KENIISGNALTS
+902 KENIVSANALTS
-914 IAFGEGNEITS
+914 IAFGEGNQITS

-930 IGKDNTAVGEK
+930 IGKANTGVGDK
-941 AISIGDTQVTSGTG
+941 SISIGDTQVTSGTG
-955 AVGIG
+955 AVAIG

-1016 GSFGFGKNV
+1016 GSFAFGKNV

-1044 VGEFLPLSNTHD
+1044 VGEFIPLSNTHD

-1101 KLLADGTLLQ
+1101 KLLPDGTLLQ

-1266 TNIGGYTNSTANRTN
+1266 TNIGGYTNSTSNRTN

-1311 TMLGNYNIIAGG
+1311 NMLGNYNIIAGG

-1362 TSTTSGIFSSYSS
+1362 ASTTSGIFSSYSS
-1375 EISGDHGVIVGGQS
+1375 AISGDYNAIIGGVSNSLSGSYGVIVGGQS
-1389 VTISSGGSTTGNAS
+1389 VTISSGASTTGNAS
-1403 LGGYSINI
+1403 LGGYNINI
-1411 SGDNNTNVGG
+1411 SGENNVSVGG

-1434 VGGRALEITAN
+1434 VGGRGLQITAN

-1452 GGYNNA
+1452 GGYNND
-1458 IDASYSANIAGE
+1458 IDASYSANIAGQ

-1490 LDAGYSVNIGGY
+1490 IDAEYSVNIGGY

-1507 DVSGN
+1507 DASGN

-1518 INIGGYGNKIGS
+1518 INIGGYDNKIGS

-1556 YFMGEGNK
+1556 YFIGEGNK

-1772 TVEFSLPSLTNIGQF
+1772 TVEFNLPSLTNIGQF

-1811 ATFADVATRVGVNT
+1811 ATFADVSTRVGVNT
-1825 SKGTVRNKGV
+1825 SKGTTRNKGAV
-1835 AGNITLGTGTPNVGT
+1835 GNITLGTGTPNVGT

-1885 VAGGAGTIAPKRFQS
+1885 VTGGAGTIAPKRFKS

-2041 SGVTNLDMAGAIQ
+2041 SGVTNLDMAG
-2054 TVTTYKGTD
+2054 
-2063 SMQIGGRLSGVT
+2063 
-2075 NLDMAGSL
+2075 SL

-2094 MQIGGRLSGVTNLD
+2094 MQIGGRLSGVTNLE
-2108 MAGSLETVTTYK
+2108 MAGALETVTTYK

-2331 DDSNLTLTS
+2331 DDSNLTLAS
-2340 YNTRHTDFSSGVG
+2340 YNTRHTSFSSGVG

-2365 IRTTDKEGDDYI
+2365 IRTTDKEGDDYL

-2383 FSGDGGTQTAW
+2383 FSGDGGSQTAW

-2404 YIDQPYIRSKIDAE
+2404 YIDQPYIRSKIDAD
-2418 FLQEAFTANST
+2418 FLQETFTANPS
-2429 ASEESKAFF
+2429 ASAASKAFF
-2438 RSMLDSAYIISVWD
+2438 RSLLDSAYIISIWD

-2554 TRLTTSDSVV
+2554 TRLTTSDSAF
-2564 IGGSLRV
+2564 IGGNLHV

-2581 TTIGHF
+2581 TTIGFF

-2639 KVLGHDNVLQE
+2639 KVLGHDNVLEE
-2650 AYTFTIDSNYVQE
+2650 AYVFTIDSNYVQE

-2685 HIVLSFTDSVD
+2685 HIVLSFTDSVNFD
-2696 FNFLRITR
+2696 FLRITR
-2704 TTSAGATVLLN
+2704 TTSGGATVLLN

-2725 RTLFDSSQYGYGSP
+2725 RTLFDSSQYGYGGP
-2739 SHNLMTNENRLKNVY
+2739 SHNLMTNTNRLKNVY
-2754 IKEPSVLNTDTQLHG
+2754 IKEPSVLNSDTQLHG
-2769 AELVA
+2769 AELIP
-2774 QSDSNSKLSII
+2774 QNDSNSKPSII
-2785 IGDTIIAVGGTSIP
+2785 IGDRIIAVGGTSIP

-2804 IDDANNSLAINAGIS
+2804 IDNAGNSLAINAGLS

-2835 VVKGQL
+2835 TVKGQL

-2876 SAKMILGDKI
+2876 SASMILGDKI

-2911 TLGNEAMAHAAYP
+2911 TLGSEAMAHAAYP

-2966 VDSGKVWYF
+2966 VDSGKTWFF
-2975 GPKKTVSHKVP
+2975 GPKKTVTHVVP
-2986 ASLIDATQDAYGH
+2986 RSLIDATKDAYGH
-2999 YQNINPATTFDS
+2999 YQNINPETTFDS
-3011 NLIVGMDSHIVQH
+3011 HLIVGMDSHIVKN
-3024 VKATTDPIDLNAT
+3024 VTATTDPIGLNAVT
-3037 RLTVN
+3037 FTVN
-3042 NLSIR
+3042 NLAIR
-3047 DGSVFLYGPLRTR
+3047 PGNDFLFGPLRTKQE
-3060 SHLKQ
+3060 LKQ

-3077 ESDGSYDGTITGIQR
+3077 ESDGSYNGTITGNQR
-3092 YIDSQYQVT
+3092 YVDVQYQVT

-3119 FLKPVTFSKPVIM
+3119 FLKPVTFSKPVVM
-3132 QDSLTVQFVNADSA
+3132 QDSLSVKFVDADSA
-3146 SIDQLVSDSAY
+3146 SIDQLISDSAY

-3168 SQLIVDSSRIGHL
+3168 SQLIVDSSTIGHL

-3198 ISQLDVDSAYIKLLK
+3198 ISQLDADSAYIKILK

-3246 WDVVDSGYIKY
+3246 WDVVDSAYIKY
-3257 AQIDDAYISQLL
+3257 AQIDDAYVSQLL

-3340 VGEPIDFYKYE
+3340 VGEPVDFYKYE
-3351 SDGSGNKTTFPENVL
+3351 SDGSGNRTTFPENVL
-3366 NPNHEGQ
+3366 NPNHENH

-3395 KVDAGNVVYKYESDG
+3395 KVDAGNVVFKYESDG
-3410 SPVISGKG
+3410 SPVLGGKS

-3438 TDNSLNIFRKTHRLD
+3438 TDKSLNIFRKTHRLD

-3498 GPKSLLTGD
+3498 GPKTLLTGD

-3531 IGAGGA
+3531 TGAGGA

-3565 QRGALRIGALDQAG
+3565 QRGALRIGALDGFG
-3579 AADYWEDSEVGYQSI
+3579 ASNYWEDSEVGYQSI

-3603 HFSTALGFNVQVGE
+3603 HFSTALGFDVKVGE

-3623 SASKN
+3623 TASKN
-3628 NNNSVAFGQGID
+3628 NNNSVALGQGID

-3650 IGIITR
+3650 IGIIAR
-3656 PTSNSS
+3656 PTNNTS

-3682 SKINSAGSFNTSLG
+3682 SKINSAGAFNTSLG
-3696 NRITIGFNTG
+3696 NRITIGYNVG
-3706 IANDQSSFPFMNPS
+3706 IANDQSSFPLMNPS

-3735 KTSDRSLMIGA
+3735 RTSDRSLMIGA

-3781 DALAIGQNIIMRS
+3781 DALAVGQNIIMRS
-3794 SAQGAVGVG
+3794 SAKGAVGVG

-3830 IGADGKVT
+3830 IGADGKAT

-3847 QGTASQKSVAVGSS
+3847 QGTASSKSVAVGSS
-3861 VFAGN
+3861 VFAGSN
-3866 HGVAIGKNV
+3866 GVAIGKNV

-3950 AMGRSVQAAAA
+3950 AMGRSVQAAGA

-4013 NTMLAGT
+4013 NTMGAGT

-4093 IVELNGLAF
+4093 VVELNGLAF

-4121 NLGIGNG
+4121 NLGSGNS

-4134 AFGRGNA
+4134 AFGRGNT
-4141 SDTEAIALGRNNVA
+4141 SDTEAIALGRNNIA

-4162 GNTVTATGATGNQGG
+4162 GNTVTATGAAGNQGG

-4192 GLGTNITVGGAIN
+4192 GLGTNITVGGAVN

-4249 IQYKSEAAYGSYGD
+4249 IQYKSAAAYGSYGD
-4263 GGTDISCEKVNENGR
+4263 GGTDITCEKVNENGR
-4278 AGIKYALEVNGPI
+4278 AGTKYALEVNGPI

-4326 LSAADQE
+4326 LTAADQE

-4368 GATDFEFVGI
+4368 GANDFEFVGI
-4378 NLDNTTADKTPGY
+4378 NLDNSTATLTPGY
-4391 LRYGPDDQ
+4391 LRYGPDSN
-4399 GVYKSNVNYTL
+4399 GVYKTNVNYTL

-4439 LNHYTNQIYYQITP
+4439 LNHYTNVINYQITP
-4453 DSATAF
+4453 DSATEF
-4459 FDSAYVADRYSFGS
+4459 FDSAYVAERYSFGA
-4473 NPSGADSNAIINM
+4473 NPSGADSSAIIEM
-4486 VDEDFINQL
+4486 IDEDYINDL
-4495 VRPVWPDSAYIDG
+4495 VRTAWPDSAYIND

-4547 FTNPTGFEATYGTKV
+4547 FTNPTGFEATHGTKV

-4567 TYSHWDSNPSRV
+4567 SYSHWDSNPSRV

-4610 TTGMGLAVGGKV
+4610 TTGTGLAVGGKV
-4622 VIHGTQEPITGATE
+4622 VIHGTQEPITGAAE
-4636 LPALEI
+4636 QPALEI

-4652 KLVLDTPWDE
+4652 KLVLETPWDE

-4667 TYKSPNKFIGIGK
+4667 TYKSPSKFIGVGK
-4680 ISPSFHF
+4680 LSPSFTF

-4695 DSGLFVDG
+4695 DSGFFIDG
-4703 TNIKDIYDSDWVKTT
+4703 TNISEIYDSDWVKTT
-4718 ITEDY
+4718 VTEDY
-4723 IKTDLNVD
+4723 VKTELNID

-4743 DIIPALDTVYDLGS
+4743 DIIPALDTIYDLGS

-4842 KSFIN
+4842 KSFID
-4847 SSYVFNITDTKYD
+4847 SAYVFSITDGKYD

-4878 SDYVLGIADSDYVK
+4878 SGYVLGIADSNYVK

-4995 IDSAYVFNITDTKY
+4995 MDSAYVFNITDTKY

-5039 ELDSAFDIG
+5039 ELDSAFDLG

-5075 AGLKITDNV
+5075 AGLKVTDNA
-5084 GNDAKVLGIDS
+5084 GNSAKVLGIDS

-5241 RAIADSAVATLVA
+5241 RSIADSAAAALVA

-5259 LDTLNELAAAMGDD
+5259 LDTLNELAAAIGDD

-5316 VYSAEGDLPSAS
+5316 VYSVEGDLPSAS

-5364 DSAYVAARTNA
+5364 DSAYVQARQTS
-5375 GTDSASIVNMIDS
+5375 GGGGSVDSASIIALVDS
-5388 AYVQARQTSGGGG
+5388 AYVQARQTSGGG
-5401 GGLDSSL
+5401 
-5408 TISLID
+5408 
-5414 SAYVSARSGSTAFT
+5414 SGSFT
-5428 SSITSYYYTAT
+5428 STITSYYYTAT
-5439 ANQTVFTGSDNNS
+5439 SNQTVFTGSDQNS
-5452 ANLSYDVNSVTVFLN
+5452 NTLNYSVNSVTVFLN
-5467 GINLLKGT
+5467 GINLLKGV
-5475 DYNTTDTSTIT
+5475 DYNTTSSSTIT
-5486 LVTGAKVGDE
+5486 LINAANSGDE
-5496 LVINAL
+5496 IVINAL
-5502 SQISA
+5502 SQIGASTSTINSA
-5507 SSGAINASVISVVD
+5507 VSSVVD

-5526 ARTTAGTDSASIIN
+5526 ARVTAGTDSASIIN
-5540 MIDSDYVAARSSS
+5540 MIDSAYVAARSSS

-5576 PEALETYVY
+5576 PEVLETYVY

-5598 NPTGIGLSAVTSIVD
+5598 NPTGIGISSVTTLVD
-5613 SDYVAARTTAGAAN
+5613 SAYVAARTTAGAAN

-5634 PVTATANQR
+5634 PITATANQR
-5643 LIIDTSTTKTINLPV
+5643 LIIDTSTAKTINLPV

-5688 IEASDSDLTVD
+5688 IEASDSDLTID

-5709 YNATN
+5709 YNVAN

>member
-14 DTPANLKVGEI
+14 DAPSNLKVGEI
-25 AYSYADTS
+25 AYSYAETS
-33 KKLFIGIGPEINVTG
+33 KKLFIGIGPEVNVTG
-48 DASRVATI
+48 DASRIATI
-56 GGEYFTTLFPD
+56 GGEYFTSLFPD

-144 RVDSAYIQFA
+144 RSDSAYIQFA

-182 NVSIDSAYIKYMD
+182 NVSIDSAHIKFMD
-195 VDSGHVDNLTVD
+195 VDSGHVDNLTID

-243 VSIDSA
+243 VS
-249 YIKYMDVD
+249 
-257 SGHIDNVTIDS
+257 IDS

-324 YVGQLMSDSARITYA
+324 YVGQLMSDSAKITYA

-346 PLITGPAEIVIDPA
+346 PLITGPADIVIDPSA
-360 GIGDNTG
+360 IDSNSG
-367 RVLIKGDLQ
+367 RVIIKGDLQ

-383 INSTTVTVND
+383 INSTTVSVND
-393 KNIILADEAMDSAA
+393 KNIILADSAMDSAA

-414 VFSNRSYND
+414 VFSNRSYNS
-423 PVHGRGSFT
+423 PIHGRGSFT

-500 MIRELEGLRA
+500 MISELEGLRA
-510 VYALGYF
+510 VYDLGYF
-517 DKIFVDSIYSL
+517 DKIFVDSMYSL

-623 NYGSQTGKG
+623 NYGSQTGRG

-675 VLYDSVGN
+675 VLYDSVGT

-731 SPYDVNDV
+731 SPYDINDV

-754 QIGARM
+754 QIGARI
-760 GIGTDRPA
+760 GIGTNRPA
-768 HALDF
+768 HAFDF

-786 SGKLN
+786 SGRLN

-796 YALNPVGAGSPSI
+796 YALNTVGAGSPSI

-823 SRMIFDPAKARFR
+823 SRMMFDPAKARFR

-880 GSFVSGIKSIIGA
+880 GSFVSGTKSIINA

-902 KENIISGNALTS
+902 KENIVSANALTS
-914 IAFGEGNEITS
+914 IAFGEGNQITS

-930 IGKDNTAVGEK
+930 IGKANTGVGDK
-941 AISIGDTQVTSGTG
+941 SISIGDTQVTSGTG
-955 AVGIG
+955 AVAIG

-1016 GSFGFGKNV
+1016 GSFAFGKNV

-1044 VGEFLPLSNTHD
+1044 VGEFIPLSNTHD

-1101 KLLADGTLLQ
+1101 KLLPDGTLLQ

-1266 TNIGGYTNSTANRTN
+1266 TNIGGYTNSTSNRTN

-1311 TMLGNYNIIAGG
+1311 NMLGNYNIIAGG

-1362 TSTTSGIFSSYSS
+1362 ASTTSGIFSSYSS
-1375 EISGDHGVIVGGQS
+1375 AISGDYNAIIGGVSNSLSGSYGVIVGGQS
-1389 VTISSGGSTTGNAS
+1389 VTISSGASTTGNAS
-1403 LGGYSINI
+1403 LGGYNINI
-1411 SGDNNTNVGG
+1411 SGENNVSVGG

-1434 VGGRALEITAN
+1434 VGGRGLQITAN

-1452 GGYNNA
+1452 GGYNND
-1458 IDASYSANIAGE
+1458 IDASYSANIAGQ

-1490 LDAGYSVNIGGY
+1490 IDAEYSVNIGGY

-1507 DVSGN
+1507 DASGN

-1518 INIGGYGNKIGS
+1518 INIGGYDNKIGS

-1556 YFMGEGNK
+1556 YFIGEGNK

-1772 TVEFSLPSLTNIGQF
+1772 TVEFNLPSLTNIGQF

-1811 ATFADVATRVGVNT
+1811 ATFADVSTRVGVNT
-1825 SKGTVRNKGV
+1825 SKGTTRNKGAV
-1835 AGNITLGTGTPNVGT
+1835 GNITLGTGTPNVGT

-1885 VAGGAGTIAPKRFQS
+1885 VTGGAGTIAPKRFKS

-2041 SGVTNLDMAGAIQ
+2041 SGVTNLDMAG
-2054 TVTTYKGTD
+2054 
-2063 SMQIGGRLSGVT
+2063 
-2075 NLDMAGSL
+2075 
-2083 ETVTTYKGTDS
+2083 
-2094 MQIGGRLSGVTNLD
+2094 
-2108 MAGSLETVTTYK
+2108 SLETVTTYK

-2137 DMAGAIQTAT
+2137 DMAGAIQTA
-2147 TFKSTDSMT
+2147 
-2156 IGGRLSGV
+2156 
-2164 TNLDMAGAIQT
+2164 
-2175 VTTFKSTD
+2175 TTFKSTD

-2331 DDSNLTLTS
+2331 DDSNLTLAS
-2340 YNTRHTDFSSGVG
+2340 YNTRHTSFSSGVG

-2365 IRTTDKEGDDYI
+2365 IRTTDKEGDDYL

-2383 FSGDGGTQTAW
+2383 FSGDGGSQTAW

-2404 YIDQPYIRSKIDAE
+2404 YIDQPYIRSKIDAD
-2418 FLQEAFTANST
+2418 FLQETFTANPS
-2429 ASEESKAFF
+2429 ASAASKAFF
-2438 RSMLDSAYIISVWD
+2438 RSLLDSAYIISIWD

-2554 TRLTTSDSVV
+2554 TRLTTSDSAF
-2564 IGGSLRV
+2564 IGGNLHV

-2581 TTIGHF
+2581 TTIGFF

-2639 KVLGHDNVLQE
+2639 KVLGHDNVLEE
-2650 AYTFTIDSNYVQE
+2650 AYVFTIDSNYVQE

-2685 HIVLSFTDSVD
+2685 HIVLSFTDSVNFD
-2696 FNFLRITR
+2696 FLRITR
-2704 TTSAGATVLLN
+2704 TTSGGATVLLN

-2725 RTLFDSSQYGYGSP
+2725 RTLFDSSQYGYGGP
-2739 SHNLMTNENRLKNVY
+2739 SHNLMTNTNRLKNVY
-2754 IKEPSVLNTDTQLHG
+2754 IKEPSVLNSDTQLHG
-2769 AELVA
+2769 AELIP
-2774 QSDSNSKLSII
+2774 QNDSNSKPSII
-2785 IGDTIIAVGGTSIP
+2785 IGDRIIAVGGTSIP

-2804 IDDANNSLAINAGIS
+2804 IDNAGNSLAINAGLS

-2835 VVKGQL
+2835 TVKGQL

-2876 SAKMILGDKI
+2876 SASMILGDKI

-2911 TLGNEAMAHAAYP
+2911 TLGSEAMAHAAYP

-2966 VDSGKVWYF
+2966 VDSGKTWFF
-2975 GPKKTVSHKVP
+2975 GPKKTVTHVVP
-2986 ASLIDATQDAYGH
+2986 RSLIDATKDAYGH
-2999 YQNINPATTFDS
+2999 YQNINPETTFDS
-3011 NLIVGMDSHIVQH
+3011 HLIVGMDSHIVKN
-3024 VKATTDPIDLNAT
+3024 VTATTDPIGLNAVT
-3037 RLTVN
+3037 FTVN
-3042 NLSIR
+3042 NLAIR
-3047 DGSVFLYGPLRTR
+3047 PGNDFLFGPLRTKQE
-3060 SHLKQ
+3060 LKQ

-3077 ESDGSYDGTITGIQR
+3077 ESDGSYNGTITGNQR
-3092 YIDSQYQVT
+3092 YVDVQYQVT

-3119 FLKPVTFSKPVIM
+3119 FLKPVTFSKPVVM
-3132 QDSLTVQFVNADSA
+3132 QDSLSVKFVDADSA
-3146 SIDQLVSDSAY
+3146 SIDQLISDSAY

-3168 SQLIVDSSRIGHL
+3168 SQLIVDSSTIGHL

-3198 ISQLDVDSAYIKLLK
+3198 ISQLDADSAYIKILK

-3246 WDVVDSGYIKY
+3246 WDVVDSAYIKY
-3257 AQIDDAYISQLL
+3257 AQIDDAYVSQLL

-3340 VGEPIDFYKYE
+3340 VGEPVDFYKYE
-3351 SDGSGNKTTFPENVL
+3351 SDGSGNRTTFPENVL
-3366 NPNHEGQ
+3366 NPNHENH

-3395 KVDAGNVVYKYESDG
+3395 KVDAGNVVFKYESDG
-3410 SPVISGKG
+3410 SPVLGGKS

-3438 TDNSLNIFRKTHRLD
+3438 TDKSLNIFRKTHRLD

-3498 GPKSLLTGD
+3498 GPKTLLTGD

-3531 IGAGGA
+3531 TGAGGA

-3565 QRGALRIGALDQAG
+3565 QRGALRIGALDGFG
-3579 AADYWEDSEVGYQSI
+3579 ASNYWEDSEVGYQSI

-3603 HFSTALGFNVQVGE
+3603 HFSTALGFDVKVGE

-3623 SASKN
+3623 TASKN
-3628 NNNSVAFGQGID
+3628 NNNSVALGQGID

-3650 IGIITR
+3650 IGIIAR
-3656 PTSNSS
+3656 PTNNTS

-3682 SKINSAGSFNTSLG
+3682 SKINSAGAFNTSLG
-3696 NRITIGFNTG
+3696 NRITIGYNVG
-3706 IANDQSSFPFMNPS
+3706 IANDQSSFPLMNPS

-3735 KTSDRSLMIGA
+3735 RTSDRSLMIGA

-3781 DALAIGQNIIMRS
+3781 DALAVGQNIIMRS
-3794 SAQGAVGVG
+3794 SAKGAVGVG

-3830 IGADGKVT
+3830 IGADGKAT

-3847 QGTASQKSVAVGSS
+3847 QGTASSKSVAVGSS
-3861 VFAGN
+3861 VFAGSN
-3866 HGVAIGKNV
+3866 GVAIGKNV

-3950 AMGRSVQAAAA
+3950 AMGRSVQAAGA

-4013 NTMLAGT
+4013 NTMGAGT

-4093 IVELNGLAF
+4093 VVELNGLAF

-4121 NLGIGNG
+4121 NLGSGNS

-4134 AFGRGNA
+4134 AFGRGNT
-4141 SDTEAIALGRNNVA
+4141 SDTEAIALGRNNIA

-4162 GNTVTATGATGNQGG
+4162 GNTVTATGAAGNQGG

-4192 GLGTNITVGGAIN
+4192 GLGTNITVGGAVN

-4249 IQYKSEAAYGSYGD
+4249 IQYKSAAAYGSYGD
-4263 GGTDISCEKVNENGR
+4263 GGTDITCEKVNENGR
-4278 AGIKYALEVNGPI
+4278 AGTKYALEVNGPI

-4326 LSAADQE
+4326 LTAADQE

-4368 GATDFEFVGI
+4368 GANDFEFVGI
-4378 NLDNTTADKTPGY
+4378 NLDNSTATLTPGY
-4391 LRYGPDDQ
+4391 LRYGPDSN
-4399 GVYKSNVNYTL
+4399 GVYKTNVNYTL

-4439 LNHYTNQIYYQITP
+4439 LNHYTNVINYQITP
-4453 DSATAF
+4453 DSATEF
-4459 FDSAYVADRYSFGS
+4459 FDSAYVAERYSFGA
-4473 NPSGADSNAIINM
+4473 NPSGADSSAIIEM
-4486 VDEDFINQL
+4486 IDEDYINDL
-4495 VRPVWPDSAYIDG
+4495 VRTAWPDSAYIND

-4547 FTNPTGFEATYGTKV
+4547 FTNPTGFEATHGTKV

-4567 TYSHWDSNPSRV
+4567 SYSHWDSNPSRV

-4610 TTGMGLAVGGKV
+4610 TTGTGLAVGGKV
-4622 VIHGTQEPITGATE
+4622 VIHGTQEPITGAAE
-4636 LPALEI
+4636 QPALEI

-4652 KLVLDTPWDE
+4652 KLVLETPWDE

-4667 TYKSPNKFIGIGK
+4667 TYKSPSKFIGVGK
-4680 ISPSFHF
+4680 LSPSFTF

-4695 DSGLFVDG
+4695 DSGFFIDG
-4703 TNIKDIYDSDWVKTT
+4703 TNISEIYDSDWVKTT
-4718 ITEDY
+4718 VTEDY
-4723 IKTDLNVD
+4723 VKTELNID

-4743 DIIPALDTVYDLGS
+4743 DIIPALDTIYDLGS

-4842 KSFIN
+4842 KSFID
-4847 SSYVFNITDTKYD
+4847 SAYVFSITDGKYD
-4860 SALFLSAADSD
+4860 SALFLSA
-4871 YVKTVAS
+4871 
-4878 SDYVLGIADSDYVK
+4878 ADSDYVK

-4995 IDSAYVFNITDTKY
+4995 MDSAYVFNITDTKY

-5039 ELDSAFDIG
+5039 ELDSAFDLG

-5075 AGLKITDNV
+5075 AGLKVTDNA
-5084 GNDAKVLGIDS
+5084 GNSAKVLGIDS

-5149 GIADSGY
+5149 DIADSGY

-5241 RAIADSAVATLVA
+5241 RSIADSAAAALVA

-5259 LDTLNELAAAMGDD
+5259 LDTLNELAAAIGDD

-5316 VYSAEGDLPSAS
+5316 VYSVEGDLPSAS

-5364 DSAYVAARTNA
+5364 DSAYVQARQTS
-5375 GTDSASIVNMIDS
+5375 GGGGSVDSASIIALVDS
-5388 AYVQARQTSGGGG
+5388 AYVQARQTSGGG
-5401 GGLDSSL
+5401 
-5408 TISLID
+5408 
-5414 SAYVSARSGSTAFT
+5414 SGSFT
-5428 SSITSYYYTAT
+5428 STITSYYYTAT
-5439 ANQTVFTGSDNNS
+5439 SNQTVFTGSDQNS
-5452 ANLSYDVNSVTVFLN
+5452 NTLNYSVNSVTVFLN
-5467 GINLLKGT
+5467 GINLLKGV
-5475 DYNTTDTSTIT
+5475 DYNTTSSSTIT
-5486 LVTGAKVGDE
+5486 LINAANSGDE
-5496 LVINAL
+5496 IVINAL
-5502 SQISA
+5502 SQIGASTSTINSA
-5507 SSGAINASVISVVD
+5507 VSSVVD

-5526 ARTTAGTDSASIIN
+5526 ARVTAGTDSASIIN
-5540 MIDSDYVAARSSS
+5540 MIDSAYVAARSSS

-5576 PEALETYVY
+5576 PEVLETYVY

-5598 NPTGIGLSAVTSIVD
+5598 NPTGIGISSVTTLVD
-5613 SDYVAARTTAGAAN
+5613 SAYVAARTTAGAAN

-5634 PVTATANQR
+5634 PITATANQR
-5643 LIIDTSTTKTINLPV
+5643 LIIDTSTAKTINLPV

-5688 IEASDSDLTVD
+5688 IEASDSDLTID

-5709 YNATN
+5709 YNVAN

>member
-14 DTPANLKVGEI
+14 DAPSNLKVGEI
-25 AYSYADTS
+25 AYSYAETS
-33 KKLFIGIGPEINVTG
+33 KKLFIGIGPEVNVTG
-48 DASRVATI
+48 DASRIATI
-56 GGEYFTTLFPD
+56 GGEYFTSLFPD

-144 RVDSAYIQFA
+144 RSDSAYIQFA

-182 NVSIDSAYIKYMD
+182 NVSIDSAHIKFMD
-195 VDSGHVDNLTVD
+195 VDSGHVDNLTID

-257 SGHIDNVTIDS
+257 SGHIDNVSIDS

-324 YVGQLMSDSARITYA
+324 YVGQLMSDSAKITYA

-346 PLITGPAEIVIDPA
+346 PLITGPADIVIDPSA
-360 GIGDNTG
+360 IDSNSG
-367 RVLIKGDLQ
+367 RVIIKGDLQ

-383 INSTTVTVND
+383 INSTTVSVND
-393 KNIILADEAMDSAA
+393 KNIILADSAMDSAA

-414 VFSNRSYND
+414 VFSNRSYNS
-423 PVHGRGSFT
+423 PIHGRGSFT

-500 MIRELEGLRA
+500 MISELEGLRA
-510 VYALGYF
+510 VYDLGYF
-517 DKIFVDSIYSL
+517 DKIFVDSMYSL

-623 NYGSQTGKG
+623 NYGSQTGRG

-675 VLYDSVGN
+675 VLYDSVGT

-731 SPYDVNDV
+731 SPYDINDV

-754 QIGARM
+754 QIGARI
-760 GIGTDRPA
+760 GIGTNRPA
-768 HALDF
+768 HAFDF

-786 SGKLN
+786 SGRLN

-796 YALNPVGAGSPSI
+796 YALNTVGAGSPSI

-823 SRMIFDPAKARFR
+823 SRMMFDPAKARFR

-880 GSFVSGIKSIIGA
+880 GSFVSGTKSIINA

-902 KENIISGNALTS
+902 KENIVSANALTS
-914 IAFGEGNEITS
+914 IAFGEGNQITS

-930 IGKDNTAVGEK
+930 IGKANTGVGDK
-941 AISIGDTQVTSGTG
+941 SISIGDTQVTSGTG
-955 AVGIG
+955 AVAIG

-1016 GSFGFGKNV
+1016 GSFAFGKNV

-1044 VGEFLPLSNTHD
+1044 VGEFIPLSNTHD

-1101 KLLADGTLLQ
+1101 KLLPDGTLLQ

-1266 TNIGGYTNSTANRTN
+1266 TNIGGYTNSTSNRTN

-1311 TMLGNYNIIAGG
+1311 NMLGNYNIIAGG

-1362 TSTTSGIFSSYSS
+1362 ASTTSGIFSSYSS
-1375 EISGDHGVIVGGQS
+1375 AISGDYNAIIGGVSNSLSGSYGVIVGGQS
-1389 VTISSGGSTTGNAS
+1389 VTISSGASTTGNAS
-1403 LGGYSINI
+1403 LGGYNINI
-1411 SGDNNTNVGG
+1411 SGENNVSVGG

-1434 VGGRALEITAN
+1434 VGGRGLQITAN

-1452 GGYNNA
+1452 GGYNND
-1458 IDASYSANIAGE
+1458 IDASYSANIAGQ

-1490 LDAGYSVNIGGY
+1490 IDAEYSVNIGGY

-1507 DVSGN
+1507 DASGN

-1518 INIGGYGNKIGS
+1518 INIGGYDNKIGS

-1556 YFMGEGNK
+1556 YFIGEGNK

-1772 TVEFSLPSLTNIGQF
+1772 TVEFNLPSLTNIGQF

-1811 ATFADVATRVGVNT
+1811 ATFADVSTRVGVNT
-1825 SKGTVRNKGV
+1825 SKGTTRNKGAV
-1835 AGNITLGTGTPNVGT
+1835 GNITLGTGTPNVGT

-1885 VAGGAGTIAPKRFQS
+1885 VTGGAGTIAPKRFKS

-2019 AGGIK
+2019 AG
-2024 TATTFKSTDS
+2024 S
-2034 MQIGGRL
+2034 L
-2041 SGVTNLDMAGAIQ
+2041 E

-2094 MQIGGRLSGVTNLD
+2094 MQIGGRLSGVTNLE
-2108 MAGSLETVTTYK
+2108 MAGALETVTTYK

-2175 VTTFKSTD
+2175 VITFKSTD

-2331 DDSNLTLTS
+2331 DDSNLTLAS
-2340 YNTRHTDFSSGVG
+2340 YNTRHTSFSSGVG

-2365 IRTTDKEGDDYI
+2365 IRTTDKEGDDYL

-2383 FSGDGGTQTAW
+2383 FSGDGGSQTAW

-2404 YIDQPYIRSKIDAE
+2404 YIDQPYIRSKIDAD
-2418 FLQEAFTANST
+2418 FLQETFTANPS
-2429 ASEESKAFF
+2429 ASAASKAFF
-2438 RSMLDSAYIISVWD
+2438 RSLLDSAYIISIWD

-2554 TRLTTSDSVV
+2554 TRLTTSDSAF
-2564 IGGSLRV
+2564 IGGNLHV

-2581 TTIGHF
+2581 TTIGFF

-2639 KVLGHDNVLQE
+2639 KVLGHDNVLEE
-2650 AYTFTIDSNYVQE
+2650 AYVFTIDSNYVQE

-2685 HIVLSFTDSVD
+2685 HIVLSFTDSVNFD
-2696 FNFLRITR
+2696 FLRITR
-2704 TTSAGATVLLN
+2704 TTSGGATVLLN

-2725 RTLFDSSQYGYGSP
+2725 RTLFDSSQYGYGGP
-2739 SHNLMTNENRLKNVY
+2739 SHNLMTNTNRLKNVY
-2754 IKEPSVLNTDTQLHG
+2754 IKEPSVLNSDTQLHG
-2769 AELVA
+2769 AELIP
-2774 QSDSNSKLSII
+2774 QNDSNSKPSII
-2785 IGDTIIAVGGTSIP
+2785 IGDRIIAVGGTSIP

-2804 IDDANNSLAINAGIS
+2804 IDNAGNSLAINAGLS

-2835 VVKGQL
+2835 TVKGQL

-2876 SAKMILGDKI
+2876 SASMILGDKI

-2911 TLGNEAMAHAAYP
+2911 TLGSEAMAHAAYP

-2966 VDSGKVWYF
+2966 VDSGKTWFF
-2975 GPKKTVSHKVP
+2975 GPKKTVTHVVP
-2986 ASLIDATQDAYGH
+2986 RSLIDATKDAYGH
-2999 YQNINPATTFDS
+2999 YQNINPETTFDS
-3011 NLIVGMDSHIVQH
+3011 HLIVGMDSHIVKN
-3024 VKATTDPIDLNAT
+3024 VTATTDPIGLNAVT
-3037 RLTVN
+3037 FTVN
-3042 NLSIR
+3042 NLAIR
-3047 DGSVFLYGPLRTR
+3047 PGNDFLFGPLRTKQE
-3060 SHLKQ
+3060 LKQ

-3077 ESDGSYDGTITGIQR
+3077 ESDGSYNGTITGNQR
-3092 YIDSQYQVT
+3092 YVDVQYQVT

-3119 FLKPVTFSKPVIM
+3119 FLKPVTFSKPVVM
-3132 QDSLTVQFVNADSA
+3132 QDSLSVKFVDADSA
-3146 SIDQLVSDSAY
+3146 SIDQLISDSAY

-3168 SQLIVDSSRIGHL
+3168 SQLIVDSSTIGHL

-3188 IKQFTSDSAR
+3188 IKQFTSDSAK
-3198 ISQLDVDSAYIKLLK
+3198 ISQLDADSAYIKILK

-3246 WDVVDSGYIKY
+3246 WDVVDSAYIKY
-3257 AQIDDAYISQLL
+3257 AQIDDAYVSQLL

-3340 VGEPIDFYKYE
+3340 VGEPVDFYKYE
-3351 SDGSGNKTTFPENVL
+3351 SDGSGNRTTFPENVL
-3366 NPNHEGQ
+3366 NPNHENH

-3395 KVDAGNVVYKYESDG
+3395 KVDAGNVVFKYESDG
-3410 SPVISGKG
+3410 SPVLGGKS

-3438 TDNSLNIFRKTHRLD
+3438 TDKSLNIFRKTHRLD

-3498 GPKSLLTGD
+3498 GPKTLLTGD

-3531 IGAGGA
+3531 TGAGGA

-3565 QRGALRIGALDQAG
+3565 QRGALRIGALDGFG
-3579 AADYWEDSEVGYQSI
+3579 ASNYWEDSEVGYQSI

-3603 HFSTALGFNVQVGE
+3603 HFSTALGFDVKVGE

-3623 SASKN
+3623 TASKN
-3628 NNNSVAFGQGID
+3628 NNNSVALGQGID

-3650 IGIITR
+3650 IGIIAR
-3656 PTSNSS
+3656 PTNNTS

-3682 SKINSAGSFNTSLG
+3682 SKINSAGAFNTSLG
-3696 NRITIGFNTG
+3696 NRITIGYNVG
-3706 IANDQSSFPFMNPS
+3706 IANDQSSFPLMNPS

-3735 KTSDRSLMIGA
+3735 RTSDRSLMIGA

-3781 DALAIGQNIIMRS
+3781 DALAVGQNIIMRS
-3794 SAQGAVGVG
+3794 SAKGAVGVG

-3830 IGADGKVT
+3830 IGADGKAT

-3847 QGTASQKSVAVGSS
+3847 QGTASSKSVAVGSS
-3861 VFAGN
+3861 VFAGSN
-3866 HGVAIGKNV
+3866 GVAIGKNV

-3950 AMGRSVQAAAA
+3950 AMGRSVQAAGA

-4013 NTMLAGT
+4013 NTMGAGT

-4093 IVELNGLAF
+4093 VVELNGLAF

-4121 NLGIGNG
+4121 NLGSGNS

-4134 AFGRGNA
+4134 AFGRGNT
-4141 SDTEAIALGRNNVA
+4141 SDTEAIALGRNNIA

-4162 GNTVTATGATGNQGG
+4162 GNTVTATGAAGNQGG

-4192 GLGTNITVGGAIN
+4192 GLGTNITVGGAVN

-4249 IQYKSEAAYGSYGD
+4249 IQYKSAAAYGSYGD
-4263 GGTDISCEKVNENGR
+4263 GGTDITCEKVNENGR
-4278 AGIKYALEVNGPI
+4278 AGTKYALEVNGPI

-4326 LSAADQE
+4326 LTAADQE

-4368 GATDFEFVGI
+4368 GANDFEFVGI
-4378 NLDNTTADKTPGY
+4378 NLDNSTATLTPGY
-4391 LRYGPDDQ
+4391 LRYGPDSN
-4399 GVYKSNVNYTL
+4399 GVYKTNVNYTL

-4439 LNHYTNQIYYQITP
+4439 LNHYTNVINYQITP
-4453 DSATAF
+4453 DSATEF
-4459 FDSAYVADRYSFGS
+4459 FDSAYVAERYSFGA
-4473 NPSGADSNAIINM
+4473 NPSGADSSAIIEM
-4486 VDEDFINQL
+4486 IDEDYINDL
-4495 VRPVWPDSAYIDG
+4495 VRTAWPDSAYIND

-4547 FTNPTGFEATYGTKV
+4547 FTNPTGFEATHGTKV

-4567 TYSHWDSNPSRV
+4567 SYSHWDSNPSRV

-4610 TTGMGLAVGGKV
+4610 TTGTGLAVGGKV
-4622 VIHGTQEPITGATE
+4622 VIHGTQEPITGAAE
-4636 LPALEI
+4636 QPALEI

-4652 KLVLDTPWDE
+4652 KLVLETPWDE

-4667 TYKSPNKFIGIGK
+4667 TYKSPSKFIGVGK
-4680 ISPSFHF
+4680 LSPSFTF

-4695 DSGLFVDG
+4695 DSGFFIDG
-4703 TNIKDIYDSDWVKTT
+4703 TNISEIYDSDWVKTT
-4718 ITEDY
+4718 VTEDY
-4723 IKTDLNVD
+4723 VKTELNID

-4743 DIIPALDTVYDLGS
+4743 DIIPALDTIYDLGS

-4842 KSFIN
+4842 KSFID
-4847 SSYVFNITDTKYD
+4847 SAYVFSITDGKYD
-4860 SALFLSAADSD
+4860 SALFLSA
-4871 YVKTVAS
+4871 
-4878 SDYVLGIADSDYVK
+4878 ADSDYVK

-5039 ELDSAFDIG
+5039 ELDSAFDLG

-5075 AGLKITDNV
+5075 AGLKVTDNA
-5084 GNDAKVLGIDS
+5084 GNSAKVLGIDS

-5241 RAIADSAVATLVA
+5241 RSIADSAAAALVA

-5259 LDTLNELAAAMGDD
+5259 LDTLNELAAAIGDD

-5316 VYSAEGDLPSAS
+5316 VYSVEGDLPSAS

-5364 DSAYVAARTNA
+5364 DSAYVQARQTS
-5375 GTDSASIVNMIDS
+5375 GGGGSVDSASIIALVDS
-5388 AYVQARQTSGGGG
+5388 AYVQARQTSGGG
-5401 GGLDSSL
+5401 
-5408 TISLID
+5408 
-5414 SAYVSARSGSTAFT
+5414 SGSFT
-5428 SSITSYYYTAT
+5428 STITSYYYTAT
-5439 ANQTVFTGSDNNS
+5439 SNQTVFTGSDQNS
-5452 ANLSYDVNSVTVFLN
+5452 NTLNYSVNSVTVFLN
-5467 GINLLKGT
+5467 GINLLKGV
-5475 DYNTTDTSTIT
+5475 DYNTTSSSTIT
-5486 LVTGAKVGDE
+5486 LINAANSGDE
-5496 LVINAL
+5496 IVINAL
-5502 SQISA
+5502 SQIGASTSTINSA
-5507 SSGAINASVISVVD
+5507 VSSVVD

-5526 ARTTAGTDSASIIN
+5526 ARVTAGTDSASIIN
-5540 MIDSDYVAARSSS
+5540 MIDSAYVAARSSS

-5576 PEALETYVY
+5576 PEVLETYVY

-5598 NPTGIGLSAVTSIVD
+5598 NPTGIGISSVTTLVD
-5613 SDYVAARTTAGAAN
+5613 SAYVAARTTAGAAN

-5634 PVTATANQR
+5634 PITATANQR
-5643 LIIDTSTTKTINLPV
+5643 LIIDTSTAKTINLPV

-5688 IEASDSDLTVD
+5688 IEASDSDLTID

-5709 YNATN
+5709 YNVAN

>member
-14 DTPANLKVGEI
+14 DAPSNLKVGEI
-25 AYSYADTS
+25 AYSYAETS
-33 KKLFIGIGPEINVTG
+33 KKLFIGIGPEVNVTG
-48 DASRVATI
+48 DASRIATI
-56 GGEYFTTLFPD
+56 GGEYFTSLFPD

-144 RVDSAYIQFA
+144 RSDSAYIQFA

-182 NVSIDSAYIKYMD
+182 NVSIDSAHIKFMD
-195 VDSGHVDNLTVD
+195 VDSGHVDNLTID

-249 YIKYMDVD
+249 YIKYADID
-257 SGHIDNVTIDS
+257 SAYINDVTIDS

-324 YVGQLMSDSARITYA
+324 YVGQLMSDSAKITYA

-346 PLITGPAEIVIDPA
+346 PLITGPADIVIDPSA
-360 GIGDNTG
+360 IDSNSG
-367 RVLIKGDLQ
+367 RVIIKGDLQ

-383 INSTTVTVND
+383 INSTTVSVND
-393 KNIILADEAMDSAA
+393 KNIILADSAMDSAA

-414 VFSNRSYND
+414 VFSNRSYNS
-423 PVHGRGSFT
+423 PIHGRGSFT

-500 MIRELEGLRA
+500 MISELEGLRA
-510 VYALGYF
+510 VYDLGYF
-517 DKIFVDSIYSL
+517 DKIFVDSMYSL

-623 NYGSQTGKG
+623 NYGSQTGRG

-675 VLYDSVGN
+675 VLYDSVGT

-731 SPYDVNDV
+731 SPYDINDV

-754 QIGARM
+754 QIGARI
-760 GIGTDRPA
+760 GIGTNRPA
-768 HALDF
+768 HAFDF

-786 SGKLN
+786 SGRLN

-796 YALNPVGAGSPSI
+796 YALNTVGAGSPSI

-823 SRMIFDPAKARFR
+823 SRMMFDPAKARFR

-880 GSFVSGIKSIIGA
+880 GSFVSGTKSIINA

-902 KENIISGNALTS
+902 KENIVSANALTS
-914 IAFGEGNEITS
+914 IAFGEGNQITS

-930 IGKDNTAVGEK
+930 IGKANTGVGDK
-941 AISIGDTQVTSGTG
+941 SISIGDTQVTSGTG
-955 AVGIG
+955 AVAIG

-1016 GSFGFGKNV
+1016 GSFAFGKNV

-1044 VGEFLPLSNTHD
+1044 VGEFIPLSNTHD

-1101 KLLADGTLLQ
+1101 KLLPDGTLLQ

-1266 TNIGGYTNSTANRTN
+1266 TNIGGYTNSTSNRTN

-1311 TMLGNYNIIAGG
+1311 NMLGNYNIIAGG

-1362 TSTTSGIFSSYSS
+1362 ASTTSGIFSSYSS
-1375 EISGDHGVIVGGQS
+1375 AISGDYNAIIGGVSNSLSGSYGVIVGGQS
-1389 VTISSGGSTTGNAS
+1389 VTISSGASTTGNAS
-1403 LGGYSINI
+1403 LGGYNINI
-1411 SGDNNTNVGG
+1411 SGENNVSVGG

-1434 VGGRALEITAN
+1434 VGGRGLQITAN

-1452 GGYNNA
+1452 GGYNND
-1458 IDASYSANIAGE
+1458 IDASYSANIAGQ

-1490 LDAGYSVNIGGY
+1490 IDAEYSVNIGGY

-1507 DVSGN
+1507 DASGN

-1518 INIGGYGNKIGS
+1518 INIGGYDNKIGS

-1556 YFMGEGNK
+1556 YFIGEGNK

-1772 TVEFSLPSLTNIGQF
+1772 TVEFNLPSLTNIGQF

-1811 ATFADVATRVGVNT
+1811 ATFADVSTRVGVNT
-1825 SKGTVRNKGV
+1825 SKGTTRNKGAV
-1835 AGNITLGTGTPNVGT
+1835 GNITLGTGTPNVGT

-1885 VAGGAGTIAPKRFQS
+1885 VTGGAGTIAPKRFKS

-2041 SGVTNLDMAGAIQ
+2041 SGVTNLDMAGSLE

-2094 MQIGGRLSGVTNLD
+2094 MQIGGRLSGVTNLE
-2108 MAGSLETVTTYK
+2108 MAGALETVTTYK

-2331 DDSNLTLTS
+2331 DDSNLTLAS
-2340 YNTRHTDFSSGVG
+2340 YNTRHTSFSSGVG

-2365 IRTTDKEGDDYI
+2365 IRTTDKEGDDYL

-2383 FSGDGGTQTAW
+2383 FSGDGGSQTAW

-2404 YIDQPYIRSKIDAE
+2404 YIDQPYIRSKIDAD
-2418 FLQEAFTANST
+2418 FLQETFTANPS
-2429 ASEESKAFF
+2429 ASAASKAFF
-2438 RSMLDSAYIISVWD
+2438 RSLLDSAYIISIWD

-2554 TRLTTSDSVV
+2554 TRLTTSDSAF
-2564 IGGSLRV
+2564 IGGNLHV

-2581 TTIGHF
+2581 TTIGFF

-2639 KVLGHDNVLQE
+2639 KVLGHDNVLEE
-2650 AYTFTIDSNYVQE
+2650 AYVFTIDSNYVQE

-2685 HIVLSFTDSVD
+2685 HIVLSFTDSVNFD
-2696 FNFLRITR
+2696 FLRITR
-2704 TTSAGATVLLN
+2704 TTSGGATVLLN

-2725 RTLFDSSQYGYGSP
+2725 RTLFDSSQYGYGGP
-2739 SHNLMTNENRLKNVY
+2739 SHNLMTNTNRLKNVY
-2754 IKEPSVLNTDTQLHG
+2754 IKEPSVLNSDTQLHG
-2769 AELVA
+2769 AELIP
-2774 QSDSNSKLSII
+2774 QNDSNSKPSII
-2785 IGDTIIAVGGTSIP
+2785 IGDRIIAVGGTSIP

-2804 IDDANNSLAINAGIS
+2804 IDNAGNSLAINAGLS

-2835 VVKGQL
+2835 TVKGQL

-2876 SAKMILGDKI
+2876 SASMILGDKI

-2911 TLGNEAMAHAAYP
+2911 TLGSEAMAHAAYP

-2966 VDSGKVWYF
+2966 VDSGKTWFF
-2975 GPKKTVSHKVP
+2975 GPKKTVTHVVP
-2986 ASLIDATQDAYGH
+2986 RSLIDATKDAYGH
-2999 YQNINPATTFDS
+2999 YQNINPETTFDS
-3011 NLIVGMDSHIVQH
+3011 HLIVGMDSHIVKN
-3024 VKATTDPIDLNAT
+3024 VTATTDPIGLNAVT
-3037 RLTVN
+3037 FTVN
-3042 NLSIR
+3042 NLAIR
-3047 DGSVFLYGPLRTR
+3047 PGNDFLFGPLRTKQE
-3060 SHLKQ
+3060 LKQ

-3077 ESDGSYDGTITGIQR
+3077 ESDGSYNGTITGNQR
-3092 YIDSQYQVT
+3092 YVDVQYQVT

-3119 FLKPVTFSKPVIM
+3119 FLKPVTFSKPVVM
-3132 QDSLTVQFVNADSA
+3132 QDSLSVKFVDADSA
-3146 SIDQLVSDSAY
+3146 SIDQLISDSAY

-3168 SQLIVDSSRIGHL
+3168 SQLIVDSSTIGHL

-3198 ISQLDVDSAYIKLLK
+3198 ISQLDADSAYIKILK

-3246 WDVVDSGYIKY
+3246 WDVVDSAYIKY
-3257 AQIDDAYISQLL
+3257 AQIDDAYVSQLL

-3340 VGEPIDFYKYE
+3340 VGEPVDFYKYE
-3351 SDGSGNKTTFPENVL
+3351 SDGSGNRTTFPENVL
-3366 NPNHEGQ
+3366 NPNHENH

-3395 KVDAGNVVYKYESDG
+3395 KVDAGNVVFKYESDG
-3410 SPVISGKG
+3410 SPVLGGKS

-3438 TDNSLNIFRKTHRLD
+3438 TDKSLNIFRKTHRLD

-3498 GPKSLLTGD
+3498 GPKTLLTGD

-3531 IGAGGA
+3531 TGAGGA

-3565 QRGALRIGALDQAG
+3565 QRGALRIGALDGFG
-3579 AADYWEDSEVGYQSI
+3579 ASNYWEDSEVGYQSI

-3603 HFSTALGFNVQVGE
+3603 HFSTALGFDVKVGE

-3623 SASKN
+3623 TASKN
-3628 NNNSVAFGQGID
+3628 NNNSVALGQGID

-3650 IGIITR
+3650 IGIIAR
-3656 PTSNSS
+3656 PTNNTS

-3682 SKINSAGSFNTSLG
+3682 SKINSAGAFNTSLG
-3696 NRITIGFNTG
+3696 NRITIGYNVG
-3706 IANDQSSFPFMNPS
+3706 IANDQSSFPLMNPS

-3735 KTSDRSLMIGA
+3735 RTSDRSLMIGA

-3781 DALAIGQNIIMRS
+3781 DALAVGQNIIMRS
-3794 SAQGAVGVG
+3794 SAKGAVGVG

-3830 IGADGKVT
+3830 IGADGKAT

-3847 QGTASQKSVAVGSS
+3847 QGTASSKSVAVGSS
-3861 VFAGN
+3861 VFAGSN
-3866 HGVAIGKNV
+3866 GVAIGKNV

-3950 AMGRSVQAAAA
+3950 AMGRSVQAAGA

-4013 NTMLAGT
+4013 NTMGAGT

-4093 IVELNGLAF
+4093 VVELNGLAF

-4121 NLGIGNG
+4121 NLGSGNS

-4134 AFGRGNA
+4134 AFGRGNT
-4141 SDTEAIALGRNNVA
+4141 SDTEAIALGRNNIA

-4162 GNTVTATGATGNQGG
+4162 GNTVTATGAAGNQGG

-4192 GLGTNITVGGAIN
+4192 GLGTNITVGGAVN

-4249 IQYKSEAAYGSYGD
+4249 IQYKSAAAYGSYGD
-4263 GGTDISCEKVNENGR
+4263 GGTDITCEKVNENGR
-4278 AGIKYALEVNGPI
+4278 AGTKYALEVNGPI

-4326 LSAADQE
+4326 LTAADQE

-4368 GATDFEFVGI
+4368 GANDFEFVGI
-4378 NLDNTTADKTPGY
+4378 NLDNSTATLTPGY
-4391 LRYGPDDQ
+4391 LRYGPDSN
-4399 GVYKSNVNYTL
+4399 GVYKTNVNYTL

-4439 LNHYTNQIYYQITP
+4439 LNHYTNVINYQITP
-4453 DSATAF
+4453 DSATEF
-4459 FDSAYVADRYSFGS
+4459 FDSAYVAERYSFGA
-4473 NPSGADSNAIINM
+4473 NPSGADSSAIIEM
-4486 VDEDFINQL
+4486 IDEDYINDL
-4495 VRPVWPDSAYIDG
+4495 VRTAWPDSAYIND

-4547 FTNPTGFEATYGTKV
+4547 FTNPTGFEATHGTKV

-4567 TYSHWDSNPSRV
+4567 SYSHWDSNPSRV

-4610 TTGMGLAVGGKV
+4610 TTGTGLAVGGKV
-4622 VIHGTQEPITGATE
+4622 VIHGTQEPITGAAE
-4636 LPALEI
+4636 QPALEI

-4652 KLVLDTPWDE
+4652 KLVLETPWDE

-4667 TYKSPNKFIGIGK
+4667 TYKSPSKFIGVGK
-4680 ISPSFHF
+4680 LSPSFTF

-4695 DSGLFVDG
+4695 DSGFFIDG
-4703 TNIKDIYDSDWVKTT
+4703 TNISEIYDSDWVKTT
-4718 ITEDY
+4718 VTEDY
-4723 IKTDLNVD
+4723 VKTELNID

-4743 DIIPALDTVYDLGS
+4743 DIIPALDTIYDLGS

-4842 KSFIN
+4842 KSFID
-4847 SSYVFNITDTKYD
+4847 SAYVFSITDGKYD

-4878 SDYVLGIADSDYVK
+4878 SGYVLGIADSNYVK

-4995 IDSAYVFNITDTKY
+4995 MDSAYVFNITDTKY

-5039 ELDSAFDIG
+5039 ELDSAFDLG

-5075 AGLKITDNV
+5075 AGLKVTDNA
-5084 GNDAKVLGIDS
+5084 GNSAKVLGIDS

-5149 GIADSGY
+5149 DIADSGY

-5241 RAIADSAVATLVA
+5241 RSIADSAAAALVA

-5259 LDTLNELAAAMGDD
+5259 LDTLNELAAAIGDD

-5316 VYSAEGDLPSAS
+5316 VYSVEGDLPSAS

-5364 DSAYVAARTNA
+5364 DSAYVQARQTS
-5375 GTDSASIVNMIDS
+5375 GGGGSVDSASIIALVDS
-5388 AYVQARQTSGGGG
+5388 AYVQARQTSGGG
-5401 GGLDSSL
+5401 
-5408 TISLID
+5408 
-5414 SAYVSARSGSTAFT
+5414 SGSFT
-5428 SSITSYYYTAT
+5428 STITSYYYTAT
-5439 ANQTVFTGSDNNS
+5439 SNQTVFTGSDQNS
-5452 ANLSYDVNSVTVFLN
+5452 NTLNYSVNSVTVFLN
-5467 GINLLKGT
+5467 GINLLKGV
-5475 DYNTTDTSTIT
+5475 DYNTTSSSTIT
-5486 LVTGAKVGDE
+5486 LINAANSGDE
-5496 LVINAL
+5496 IVINAL
-5502 SQISA
+5502 SQIGASTSTINSA
-5507 SSGAINASVISVVD
+5507 VSSVVD

-5526 ARTTAGTDSASIIN
+5526 ARVTAGTDSASIIN
-5540 MIDSDYVAARSSS
+5540 MIDSAYVAARSSS

-5576 PEALETYVY
+5576 PEVLETYVY

-5598 NPTGIGLSAVTSIVD
+5598 NPTGIGISSVTTLVD
-5613 SDYVAARTTAGAAN
+5613 SAYVAARTTAGAAN

-5634 PVTATANQR
+5634 PITATANQR
-5643 LIIDTSTTKTINLPV
+5643 LIIDTSTAKTINLPV

-5688 IEASDSDLTVD
+5688 IEASDSDLTID

-5709 YNATN
+5709 YNVAN

>member
-14 DTPANLKVGEI
+14 DAPSNLKVGEI
-25 AYSYADTS
+25 AYSYAETS
-33 KKLFIGIGPEINVTG
+33 KKLFIGIGPEVNVTG
-48 DASRVATI
+48 DASRIATI
-56 GGEYFTTLFPD
+56 GGEYFTSLFPD

-144 RVDSAYIQFA
+144 RSDSAYIQFA

-182 NVSIDSAYIKYMD
+182 NVSIDSAHIKFMD
-195 VDSGHVDNLTVD
+195 VDSGHVDNLTID

-243 VSIDSA
+243 VS
-249 YIKYMDVD
+249 
-257 SGHIDNVTIDS
+257 IDS

-324 YVGQLMSDSARITYA
+324 YVGQLMSDSAKITYA

-346 PLITGPAEIVIDPA
+346 PLITGPADIVIDPSA
-360 GIGDNTG
+360 IDSNSG
-367 RVLIKGDLQ
+367 RVIIKGDLQ

-383 INSTTVTVND
+383 INSTTVSVND
-393 KNIILADEAMDSAA
+393 KNIILADSAMDSAA

-414 VFSNRSYND
+414 VFSNRSYNS
-423 PVHGRGSFT
+423 PIHGRGSFT

-500 MIRELEGLRA
+500 MISELEGLRA
-510 VYALGYF
+510 VYDLGYF
-517 DKIFVDSIYSL
+517 DKIFVDSMYSL

-623 NYGSQTGKG
+623 NYGSQTGRG

-675 VLYDSVGN
+675 VLYDSVGT

-731 SPYDVNDV
+731 SPYDINDV

-754 QIGARM
+754 QIGARI
-760 GIGTDRPA
+760 GIGTNRPA
-768 HALDF
+768 HAFDF

-786 SGKLN
+786 SGRLN

-796 YALNPVGAGSPSI
+796 YALNTVGAGSPSI

-823 SRMIFDPAKARFR
+823 SRMMFDPAKARFR

-880 GSFVSGIKSIIGA
+880 GSFVSGTKSIINA

-902 KENIISGNALTS
+902 KENIVSANALTS
-914 IAFGEGNEITS
+914 IAFGEGNQITS

-930 IGKDNTAVGEK
+930 IGKANTGVGDK
-941 AISIGDTQVTSGTG
+941 SISIGDTQVTSGTG
-955 AVGIG
+955 AVAIG

-1016 GSFGFGKNV
+1016 GSFAFGKNV

-1044 VGEFLPLSNTHD
+1044 VGEFIPLSNTHD

-1101 KLLADGTLLQ
+1101 KLLPDGTLLQ

-1266 TNIGGYTNSTANRTN
+1266 TNIGGYTNSTSNRTN

-1311 TMLGNYNIIAGG
+1311 NMLGNYNIIAGG

-1362 TSTTSGIFSSYSS
+1362 ASTTSGIFSSYSS
-1375 EISGDHGVIVGGQS
+1375 AISGDYNAIIGGVSNSLSGSYGVIVGGQS
-1389 VTISSGGSTTGNAS
+1389 VTISSGASTTGNAS
-1403 LGGYSINI
+1403 LGGYNINI
-1411 SGDNNTNVGG
+1411 SGENNVSVGG

-1434 VGGRALEITAN
+1434 VGGRGLQITAN

-1452 GGYNNA
+1452 GGYNND
-1458 IDASYSANIAGE
+1458 IDASYSANIAGQ

-1490 LDAGYSVNIGGY
+1490 IDAEYSVNIGGY

-1507 DVSGN
+1507 DASGN

-1518 INIGGYGNKIGS
+1518 INIGGYDNKIGS

-1556 YFMGEGNK
+1556 YFIGEGNK

-1772 TVEFSLPSLTNIGQF
+1772 TVEFNLPSLTNIGQF

-1811 ATFADVATRVGVNT
+1811 ATFADVSTRVGVNT
-1825 SKGTVRNKGV
+1825 SKGTTRNKGAV
-1835 AGNITLGTGTPNVGT
+1835 GNITLGTGTPNVGT

-1885 VAGGAGTIAPKRFQS
+1885 VTGGAGTIAPKRFKS

-2019 AGGIK
+2019 AG
-2024 TATTFKSTDS
+2024 
-2034 MQIGGRL
+2034 
-2041 SGVTNLDMAGAIQ
+2041 
-2054 TVTTYKGTD
+2054 
-2063 SMQIGGRLSGVT
+2063 
-2075 NLDMAGSL
+2075 SL

-2094 MQIGGRLSGVTNLD
+2094 MQIGGRLSGVTNLE
-2108 MAGSLETVTTYK
+2108 MAGALETVTTYK

-2331 DDSNLTLTS
+2331 DDSNLTLAS
-2340 YNTRHTDFSSGVG
+2340 YNTRHTSFSSGVG

-2365 IRTTDKEGDDYI
+2365 IRTTDKEGDDYL

-2383 FSGDGGTQTAW
+2383 FSGDGGSQTAW

-2404 YIDQPYIRSKIDAE
+2404 YIDQPYIRSKIDAD
-2418 FLQEAFTANST
+2418 FLQETFTANPS
-2429 ASEESKAFF
+2429 ASAASKAFF
-2438 RSMLDSAYIISVWD
+2438 RSLLDSAYIISIWD

-2554 TRLTTSDSVV
+2554 TRLTTSDSAF
-2564 IGGSLRV
+2564 IGGNLHV

-2581 TTIGHF
+2581 TTIGFF

-2639 KVLGHDNVLQE
+2639 KVLGHDNVLEE
-2650 AYTFTIDSNYVQE
+2650 AYVFTIDSNYVQE

-2685 HIVLSFTDSVD
+2685 HIVLSFTDSVNFD
-2696 FNFLRITR
+2696 FLRITR
-2704 TTSAGATVLLN
+2704 TTSGGATVLLN

-2725 RTLFDSSQYGYGSP
+2725 RTLFDSSQYGYGGP
-2739 SHNLMTNENRLKNVY
+2739 SHNLMTNTNRLKNVY
-2754 IKEPSVLNTDTQLHG
+2754 IKEPSVLNSDTQLHG
-2769 AELVA
+2769 AELIP
-2774 QSDSNSKLSII
+2774 QNDSNSKPSII
-2785 IGDTIIAVGGTSIP
+2785 IGDRIIAVGGTSIP

-2804 IDDANNSLAINAGIS
+2804 IDNAGNSLAINAGLS

-2835 VVKGQL
+2835 TVKGQL

-2876 SAKMILGDKI
+2876 SASMILGDKI

-2911 TLGNEAMAHAAYP
+2911 TLGSEAMAHAAYP

-2966 VDSGKVWYF
+2966 VDSGKTWFF
-2975 GPKKTVSHKVP
+2975 GPKKTVTHVVP
-2986 ASLIDATQDAYGH
+2986 RSLIDATKDAYGH
-2999 YQNINPATTFDS
+2999 YQNINPETTFDS
-3011 NLIVGMDSHIVQH
+3011 HLIVGMDSHIVKN
-3024 VKATTDPIDLNAT
+3024 VTATTDPIGLNAVT
-3037 RLTVN
+3037 FTVN
-3042 NLSIR
+3042 NLAIR
-3047 DGSVFLYGPLRTR
+3047 PGNDFLFGPLRTKQE
-3060 SHLKQ
+3060 LKQ

-3077 ESDGSYDGTITGIQR
+3077 ESDGSYNGTITGNQR
-3092 YIDSQYQVT
+3092 YVDVQYQVT

-3119 FLKPVTFSKPVIM
+3119 FLKPVTFSKPVVM
-3132 QDSLTVQFVNADSA
+3132 QDSLSVKFVDADSA
-3146 SIDQLVSDSAY
+3146 SIDQLISDSAY

-3168 SQLIVDSSRIGHL
+3168 SQLIVDSSTIGHL

-3188 IKQFTSDSAR
+3188 IKQFTSDSAK
-3198 ISQLDVDSAYIKLLK
+3198 ISQLDADSAYIKILK

-3246 WDVVDSGYIKY
+3246 WDVVDSAYIKY
-3257 AQIDDAYISQLL
+3257 AQIDDAYVSQLL

-3340 VGEPIDFYKYE
+3340 VGEPVDFYKYE
-3351 SDGSGNKTTFPENVL
+3351 SDGSGNRTTFPENVL
-3366 NPNHEGQ
+3366 NPNHENH

-3395 KVDAGNVVYKYESDG
+3395 KVDAGNVVFKYESDG
-3410 SPVISGKG
+3410 SPVLGGKS

-3438 TDNSLNIFRKTHRLD
+3438 TDKSLNIFRKTHRLD

-3498 GPKSLLTGD
+3498 GPKTLLTGD

-3531 IGAGGA
+3531 TGAGGA

-3565 QRGALRIGALDQAG
+3565 QRGALRIGALDGFG
-3579 AADYWEDSEVGYQSI
+3579 ASNYWEDSEVGYQSI

-3603 HFSTALGFNVQVGE
+3603 HFSTALGFDVKVGE

-3623 SASKN
+3623 TASKN
-3628 NNNSVAFGQGID
+3628 NNNSVALGQGID

-3650 IGIITR
+3650 IGIIAR
-3656 PTSNSS
+3656 PTNNTS

-3682 SKINSAGSFNTSLG
+3682 SKINSAGAFNTSLG
-3696 NRITIGFNTG
+3696 NRITIGYNVG
-3706 IANDQSSFPFMNPS
+3706 IANDQSSFPLMNPS

-3735 KTSDRSLMIGA
+3735 RTSDRSLMIGA

-3781 DALAIGQNIIMRS
+3781 DALAVGQNIIMRS
-3794 SAQGAVGVG
+3794 SAKGAVGVG

-3830 IGADGKVT
+3830 IGADGKAT

-3847 QGTASQKSVAVGSS
+3847 QGTASSKSVAVGSS
-3861 VFAGN
+3861 VFAGSN
-3866 HGVAIGKNV
+3866 GVAIGKNV

-3950 AMGRSVQAAAA
+3950 AMGRSVQAAGA

-4013 NTMLAGT
+4013 NTMGAGT

-4093 IVELNGLAF
+4093 VVELNGLAF

-4121 NLGIGNG
+4121 NLGSGNS

-4134 AFGRGNA
+4134 AFGRGNT
-4141 SDTEAIALGRNNVA
+4141 SDTEAIALGRNNIA

-4162 GNTVTATGATGNQGG
+4162 GNTVTATGAAGNQGG

-4192 GLGTNITVGGAIN
+4192 GLGTNITVGGAVN

-4249 IQYKSEAAYGSYGD
+4249 IQYKSAAAYGSYGD
-4263 GGTDISCEKVNENGR
+4263 GGTDITCEKVNENGR
-4278 AGIKYALEVNGPI
+4278 AGTKYALEVNGPI

-4326 LSAADQE
+4326 LTAADQE

-4368 GATDFEFVGI
+4368 GANDFEFVGI
-4378 NLDNTTADKTPGY
+4378 NLDNSTATLTPGY
-4391 LRYGPDDQ
+4391 LRYGPDSN
-4399 GVYKSNVNYTL
+4399 GVYKTNVNYTL

-4439 LNHYTNQIYYQITP
+4439 LNHYTNVINYQITP
-4453 DSATAF
+4453 DSATEF
-4459 FDSAYVADRYSFGS
+4459 FDSAYVAERYSFGA
-4473 NPSGADSNAIINM
+4473 NPSGADSSAIIEM
-4486 VDEDFINQL
+4486 IDEDYINDL
-4495 VRPVWPDSAYIDG
+4495 VRTAWPDSAYIND

-4547 FTNPTGFEATYGTKV
+4547 FTNPTGFEATHGTKV

-4567 TYSHWDSNPSRV
+4567 SYSHWDSNPSRV

-4610 TTGMGLAVGGKV
+4610 TTGTGLAVGGKV
-4622 VIHGTQEPITGATE
+4622 VIHGTQEPITGAAE
-4636 LPALEI
+4636 QPALEI

-4652 KLVLDTPWDE
+4652 KLVLETPWDE

-4667 TYKSPNKFIGIGK
+4667 TYKSPSKFIGVGK
-4680 ISPSFHF
+4680 LSPSFTF

-4695 DSGLFVDG
+4695 DSGFFIDG
-4703 TNIKDIYDSDWVKTT
+4703 TNISEIYDSDWVKTT
-4718 ITEDY
+4718 VTEDY
-4723 IKTDLNVD
+4723 VKTELNID

-4743 DIIPALDTVYDLGS
+4743 DIIPALDTIYDLGS

-4842 KSFIN
+4842 KSFID
-4847 SSYVFNITDTKYD
+4847 SAYVFSITDGKYD
-4860 SALFLSAADSD
+4860 SALFLSA
-4871 YVKTVAS
+4871 
-4878 SDYVLGIADSDYVK
+4878 ADSDYVK

-4995 IDSAYVFNITDTKY
+4995 MDSAYVFNITDTKY

-5039 ELDSAFDIG
+5039 ELDSAFDLG

-5075 AGLKITDNV
+5075 AGLKVTDNA
-5084 GNDAKVLGIDS
+5084 GNSAKVLGIDS

-5241 RAIADSAVATLVA
+5241 RSIADSAAAALVA

-5259 LDTLNELAAAMGDD
+5259 LDTLNELAAAIGDD

-5316 VYSAEGDLPSAS
+5316 VYSVEGDLPSAS

-5364 DSAYVAARTNA
+5364 DSAYVQARQTS
-5375 GTDSASIVNMIDS
+5375 GGGGSVDSASIIALVDS
-5388 AYVQARQTSGGGG
+5388 AYVQARQTSGGG
-5401 GGLDSSL
+5401 
-5408 TISLID
+5408 
-5414 SAYVSARSGSTAFT
+5414 SGSFT
-5428 SSITSYYYTAT
+5428 STITSYYYTAT
-5439 ANQTVFTGSDNNS
+5439 SNQTVFTGSDQNS
-5452 ANLSYDVNSVTVFLN
+5452 NTLNYSVNSVTVFLN
-5467 GINLLKGT
+5467 GINLLKGV
-5475 DYNTTDTSTIT
+5475 DYNTTSSSTIT
-5486 LVTGAKVGDE
+5486 LINAANSGDE
-5496 LVINAL
+5496 IVINAL
-5502 SQISA
+5502 SQIGASTSTINSA
-5507 SSGAINASVISVVD
+5507 VSSVVD

-5526 ARTTAGTDSASIIN
+5526 ARVTAGTDSASIIN
-5540 MIDSDYVAARSSS
+5540 MIDSAYVAARSSS

-5576 PEALETYVY
+5576 PEVLETYVY

-5598 NPTGIGLSAVTSIVD
+5598 NPTGIGISSVTTLVD
-5613 SDYVAARTTAGAAN
+5613 SAYVAARTTAGAAN

-5634 PVTATANQR
+5634 PITATANQR
-5643 LIIDTSTTKTINLPV
+5643 LIIDTSTAKTINLPV

-5688 IEASDSDLTVD
+5688 IEASDSDLTID

-5709 YNATN
+5709 YNVAN